1 MPADIPAGHRKAWFF
16 MNTCRRINSE
26 WLFFK
31 QPLSDTNAPT
41 ELSSELSSELPSGRS
56 SKLPS
61 PDDAR
66 FQPVNLPHDWLISN
80 SSDHYENS
88 ESWYQKTL
96 SSDVLD
102 FDTSSNEDNN
112 DWLLYFEGVYM
123 DCTIFVNGM
132 QAGEWKYGYSS
143 FEVRL
148 TPFLKAGDNTIL
160 VHVRYQSPNSRWYS
174 GAGIY
179 RSVWLKKVPAIHIAS
194 DGINAETHR
203 TADGKWTL
211 CMHTTLEKD
220 GMQQS
225 ASDFL
230 ASASLSLSFCVQT
243 IDGTIIHSGICENTP
258 VTLTDIK
265 PWDVSD
271 PNLYQIVCTLSENGT
286 AIQTETITTGFRT
299 TRFDPNEGFFLNDV
313 HMKLKGVCQH
323 HDLGA
328 LGAAVNRSAIKR
340 QLLILKSMGVNAVR
354 TTHNMPAVELLELAD
369 KMGILIVDE
378 AFDMWEMSKTPY
390 DYGRFFKEWSARDV
404 KSWICR
410 DRNHP
415 SVILWS
421 IGNEIYDTHANEHGQ
436 EITRYLKEQVLLHDP
451 YGHALPTIGSN
462 FMQGENARKCADIL
476 KIAGYNYAER
486 LYNKQHADHPDWVIY
501 GSETSSTV
509 QSRGIYHFPLAKPL
523 LTDDDGQCSSLG
535 NSTVNWG
542 AKNQQFCAVSDLHMP
557 FSLGQFLWSGFDY
570 IGEPTPYQSRNSFFG
585 QIDTAGFP
593 KDAYYFY
600 QSVWTDVNT
609 NPMIHILPYWDF
621 NPGQMIDVRVY
632 TNAPKAALYLNDTL
646 IGEKEL
652 AHTEEDNMM
661 ADWSLPYEK
670 GVLTAIAYDEAGN
683 EIARDTKHSFGDAA
697 SLRLRADRVTVP
709 ADGAELIFVTIDALD
724 ADGYV
729 VANANNRVH
738 VTVEG
743 EGLLSGLD
751 NGDSTDYEPYKGDC
765 RRLFSGKLLAII
777 APTLTAGAITIKAAS
792 DGLAPATLTLNTVAY
807 DSEMTQTDFAHS
819 NPNGKANTNIPSS
832 KDRCANDLHIMTITR
847 DPLADAVSQATDIPV
862 RSITLSCEDSS
873 ILTADKPCAVISAV
887 THPANATA
895 QPLEWKLTNAE
906 GVVVPYAVLEPIDDS
921 HMRIRAFADGS
932 FFVRCSVTNGRGCTA
947 LYSTL
952 EFKAEQI
959 GTMNLDPYTFTVG
972 SLYASA
978 EGEVANGNAHGAAT
992 GSEGTTSI
1000 TYGPFD
1006 FGTFGADTVTIPIF
1020 ETESRPIDL
1029 IFVAGKTDTQP
1040 GTVLC
1045 AGRYDKQMIWDQYQ
1059 EETFTLQKRLTGVTT
1074 FTIQVTDRKL
1084 HIGGLTFKRLEKAWT
1099 RLAASDI
1106 DRIYGDAF
1114 CRTDDAITGIGNNVT
1129 IEYTDMDFGDE
1140 TSVVIEITGRS
1151 PIAKNT
1157 IHVRTSNGAEEA
1169 LNIAEFTYSED
1180 YTTKRFPVTVLSG
1193 SQTVTL
1199 LFLPGS
1205 NFDLKSIHFVKKDK

>member
-1 MPADIPAGHRKAWFF
+1 MPAEIPTGHRKAWFF

-31 QPLSDTNAPT
+31 QPLSETATTLSPT
-41 ELSSELSSELPSGRS
+41 LPAQNDS
-56 SKLPS
+56 
-61 PDDAR
+61 R
-66 FQPVNLPHDWLISN
+66 FCPVNLPHDWLIAN
-80 SSDHYENS
+80 SADHYENS
-88 ESWYQKTL
+88 EGWYQKTI
-96 SSDVLD
+96 SSDILP
-102 FDTSSNEDNN
+102 FDASSDD

-148 TPFLKAGDNTIL
+148 TPFLKTGENTIL

-179 RSVWLKKVPAIHIAS
+179 RSVWLKKVPAVHIAS
-194 DGINAETHR
+194 DGIAAETHLIENGR
-203 TADGKWTL
+203 WSL
-211 CMHTTLEKD
+211 CMHTTLEKE
-220 GMQQS
+220 GIQQS
-225 ASDFL
+225 AKDFF
-230 ASASLSLSFCVQT
+230 ASENDNPNTSLSLSFCVQT
-243 IDGTIIHSGICENTP
+243 LDGTVILSEIPEDTP
-258 VTLTDIK
+258 VTLTNIK
-265 PWDVSD
+265 PWDINE
-271 PNLYQIVCTLSENGT
+271 PNLYKIVCTLSENGT

-299 TRFDPNEGFFLNDV
+299 TRFDTNEGFFLNDV
-313 HMKLKGVCQH
+313 HIKLKGVCQH

-328 LGAAVNRSAIKR
+328 LGSAVNRSAIKR
-340 QLLILKSMGVNAVR
+340 QLTILKSMGVNAVR

-369 KMGILIVDE
+369 EMGILIVDE
-378 AFDMWEMSKTPY
+378 AFDMWEMSKTTY
-390 DYGRFFKEWSARDV
+390 DYARFFKEWSSRDV

-415 SVILWS
+415 CVILWS

-600 QSVWTDVNT
+600 QSVWTDAKT

-632 TNAPKAALYLNDTL
+632 TNAPKVALFLNGTL
-646 IGEKEL
+646 IGEKTL
-652 AHTEEDNMM
+652 AHTEEDNMI
-661 ADWSLPYEK
+661 ADWQLPFEAGTLK
-670 GVLTAIAYDEAGN
+670 AIAYDENGV
-683 EIARDTKHSFGDAA
+683 EIARDEASSFGDAA
-697 SLRLRADRVTVP
+697 SLHLTANRSQVT
-709 ADGAELIFVTIDALD
+709 ADGSELIFVTIDALD
-724 ADGYV
+724 TDGHA

-738 VTVEG
+738 VTVTG
-743 EGLLSGLD
+743 EGMLAGLD
-751 NGDSTDYEPYKGDC
+751 NGDSTDCEPYKGDC

-777 APTLTAGAITIKAAS
+777 APSLTAGTITITASS
-792 DGLAPATLTLNTVAY
+792 DGLTSASLTVNTTSY
-807 DSEMTQTDFAHS
+807 SE
-819 NPNGKANTNIPSS
+819 SS
-832 KDRCANDLHIMTITR
+832 DEKDPCAEDLHLMTITR
-847 DPLADAVSQATDIPV
+847 DPLADSISSQSDIPV
-862 RSITLSCEDSS
+862 RKITLSCETFTH
-873 ILTADKPCAVISAV
+873 LTADAPSAVIYASV
-887 THPANATA
+887 SPANATT
-895 QPLEWKLTNAE
+895 QTLDWKVTNAE
-906 GVVVPYAVLEPIDDS
+906 GVTVPYAILEPIDNT
-921 HMRIRAFADGS
+921 HVRIHALSDGS
-932 FFVRCSVTNGRGCTA
+932 FFVRCSVTNGRGHTT

-952 EFKAEQI
+952 AFTATEI
-959 GTMNLDPYTFTVG
+959 GTMNLNPYTFTVG
-972 SLYASA
+972 SLYSDS
-978 EGEVANGNAHGAAT
+978 EGEIANGNAHGAAT

-1006 FGTFGADTVTIPIF
+1006 FGTFGSDTVTIPIF
-1020 ETESRPIDL
+1020 ETESRPVDL
-1029 IFVAGKTDTQP
+1029 TFIEGKTKTQS

-1045 AGRYDKQMIWDQYQ
+1045 RGHYDKKMIWDTYQ
-1059 EETFTLQKRLTGVTT
+1059 EETFKLPKRLTGVTT
-1074 FTIQVTDRKL
+1074 FTIQVTNRKL
-1084 HIGGLTFKRLEKAWT
+1084 HIGGLSFKKLEKAWSPLSVT
-1099 RLAASDI
+1099 DI

-1114 CRTDDAITGIGNNVT
+1114 CKTDDAITGIGNNVT
-1129 IEYTDMDFGDE
+1129 IEYTDMDFGE
-1140 TSVVIEITGRS
+1140 RTCVVIEITGRS
-1151 PIAKNT
+1151 PIEKNT
-1157 IHVRTSNGAEEA
+1157 IHVRTSNGTNET
-1169 LNIAEFTYSED
+1169 LNIAEFPYSDD
-1180 YTTKRFPVTVLSG
+1180 YVTKRFPVNVLSG

-1205 NFDLKSIHFVKKDK
+1205 NFDLKGIRFVR

>member
-1 MPADIPAGHRKAWFF
+1 

-31 QPLSDTNAPT
+31 QPLSDTTTTLSPT
-41 ELSSELSSELPSGRS
+41 PPAQNDS
-56 SKLPS
+56 
-61 PDDAR
+61 R
-66 FQPVNLPHDWLISN
+66 FYPVNLPHDWLIAN
-80 SSDHYENS
+80 SADHYENS
-88 ESWYQKTL
+88 EGWYQKTI
-96 SSDVLD
+96 SSDILP
-102 FDTSSNEDNN
+102 FDASSDD

-148 TPFLKAGDNTIL
+148 TPFLKTGENTIL

-179 RSVWLKKVPAIHIAS
+179 RSVWLKKVPAVHIAS
-194 DGINAETHR
+194 DGIAAETHR
-203 TADGKWTL
+203 LENGNWSL
-211 CMHTTLEKD
+211 CMHTTLEKE
-220 GMQQS
+220 GIQQS
-225 ASDFL
+225 AKDFF
-230 ASASLSLSFCVQT
+230 ASENDNPNASLSLSFCVQT
-243 IDGTIIHSGICENTP
+243 LDGTVILSEIPKDTP
-258 VTLTDIK
+258 VTLTNIQ
-265 PWDVSD
+265 PWDINE
-271 PNLYQIVCTLSENGT
+271 PNLYKIVCTLSENST

-299 TRFDPNEGFFLNDV
+299 TRFDTNEGFFLNDV
-313 HMKLKGVCQH
+313 HIKLKGVCQH

-328 LGAAVNRSAIKR
+328 LGSAVNRSAIKR
-340 QLLILKSMGVNAVR
+340 QFLILKSMGVNAVR
-354 TTHNMPAVELLELAD
+354 TTHNIPAVELLELAD
-369 KMGILIVDE
+369 
-378 AFDMWEMSKTPY
+378 
-390 DYGRFFKEWSARDV
+390 
-404 KSWICR
+404 
-410 DRNHP
+410 
-415 SVILWS
+415 
-421 IGNEIYDTHANEHGQ
+421 DTHANEHSL

-600 QSVWTDVNT
+600 QSVWTDAKT

-632 TNAPKAALYLNDTL
+632 TNAPKAALFFNDTL
-646 IGEKEL
+646 IGEKKL
-652 AHTEEDNMM
+652 AHTQEDNII
-661 ADWSLPYEK
+661 ADWSLPYKK

-683 EIARDTKHSFGDAA
+683 EIARDTKHSFGDSS
-697 SLRLRADRVTVP
+697 SLRLSADRLEVP
-709 ADGAELIFVTIDALD
+709 ANGEELIFVTIDALD
-724 ADGYV
+724 ADGYPV
-729 VANANNRVH
+729 DNATNRVH

-743 EGLLSGLD
+743 EGLLAGLD

-777 APTLTAGAITIKAAS
+777 APTLNAGTITVTASS
-792 DGLAPATLTLNTVAY
+792 DGLKDAVLTLNTVACK
-807 DSEMTQTDFAHS
+807 
-819 NPNGKANTNIPSS
+819 N
-832 KDRCANDLHIMTITR
+832 RCSDDLHIMTITR
-847 DPLADAVSQATDIPV
+847 DPLADAVSHATDIPV
-862 RSITLSCEDSS
+862 RSITLSCEDPC
-873 ILTADKPCAVISAV
+873 ILTASKPSAVISAV
-887 THPANATA
+887 THPANAAA
-895 QPLEWKLTNAE
+895 QPLDWKVTNAE
-906 GVVVPYAVLEPIDDS
+906 GVVVPYATLEQIDDT
-921 HMRIRAFADGS
+921 HIRILAFADGN
-932 FFVRCSVTNGRGCTA
+932 FFVRCSVTNGRGCTV
-947 LYSTL
+947 LYSML

-959 GTMNLDPYTFTVG
+959 GTMNLDPYSFTVG
-972 SLYASA
+972 SLYTYA
-978 EGEVANGNAHGAAT
+978 EGEVANGNAHGTAT

-1006 FGTFGADTVTIPIF
+1006 FGTFGTDTVTIPIF
-1020 ETESRPIDL
+1020 ETESQPVDL
-1029 IFVAGKTDTQP
+1029 TFIEGKTKSKP
-1040 GTVLC
+1040 GTILC
-1045 AGRYDKQMIWDQYQ
+1045 TGRYDKKMIWDQYQ
-1059 EETFTLQKRLTGVTT
+1059 EETFRLPKRLKGVTT

-1084 HIGGLTFKRLEKAWT
+1084 HIGGLTFHRLEKAWT
-1099 RLAASDI
+1099 TFAASDI

-1114 CRTDDAITGIGNNVT
+1114 CRTDNAITGIGNNVT
-1129 IEYTDMDFGDE
+1129 IEYTDMDFGNE
-1140 TSVVIEITGRS
+1140 TSAVIEITGRS

-1157 IHVRTSNGAEEA
+1157 IHVRTSNGKEES

-1180 YTTKRFPVTVLSG
+1180 YTTKCFPVNVLSG

-1205 NFDLKSIHFVKKDK
+1205 NFDLKSIHFVKKNN

>member
-1 MPADIPAGHRKAWFF
+1 MPAEIPTGHRKAWFF

-31 QPLSDTNAPT
+31 QPLSDTT
-41 ELSSELSSELPSGRS
+41 TTLPAQNDS
-56 SKLPS
+56 
-61 PDDAR
+61 R
-66 FQPVNLPHDWLISN
+66 FCPVNLPHDWLIAN
-80 SSDHYENS
+80 SADHYENS
-88 ESWYQKTL
+88 EGWYQKTI
-96 SSDVLD
+96 SSDILP
-102 FDTSSNEDNN
+102 FDASSDD

-148 TPFLKAGDNTIL
+148 TPFLKTGENTIL

-179 RSVWLKKVPAIHIAS
+179 RSVWLKKVPAVHIAS
-194 DGINAETHR
+194 DGIAAETHLIEN
-203 TADGKWTL
+203 GKWSL
-211 CMHTTLEKD
+211 CMHTTLEKE
-220 GMQQS
+220 GIQQS
-225 ASDFL
+225 AKDFF
-230 ASASLSLSFCVQT
+230 ASENDNPNTSLSLSFCVQT
-243 IDGTIIHSGICENTP
+243 LDGTVILSEIPEDTP
-258 VTLTDIK
+258 VTLTNIK
-265 PWDVSD
+265 PWDISE
-271 PNLYQIVCTLSENGT
+271 PNLYKIVCTLSENGT

-299 TRFDPNEGFFLNDV
+299 TRFDTNEGFFLNDV
-313 HMKLKGVCQH
+313 HIKLKGVCQH

-328 LGAAVNRSAIKR
+328 LGSAVNRSAIKR
-340 QLLILKSMGVNAVR
+340 QLMILKSMGVNAVR

-369 KMGILIVDE
+369 EMGILIVDE
-378 AFDMWEMSKTPY
+378 AFDMWEMSKTTY
-390 DYGRFFKEWSARDV
+390 DYARFFKEWSSRDV

-415 SVILWS
+415 CVILWS

-600 QSVWTDVNT
+600 QSVWTDAKT

-632 TNAPKAALYLNDTL
+632 TNAPKAALFFNDTL
-646 IGEKEL
+646 IGEKKL
-652 AHTEEDNMM
+652 AHTQEDNII
-661 ADWSLPYEK
+661 ADWSLPYKK
-670 GVLTAIAYDEAGN
+670 GVLTAIAYDEVGN
-683 EIARDTKHSFGDAA
+683 EIARDTKHSFGDAS
-697 SLRLRADRVTVP
+697 SLRLSADRLEVP
-709 ADGAELIFVTIDALD
+709 ANGEELIFVTIDALD
-724 ADGYV
+724 ADGYPV
-729 VANANNRVH
+729 DNATNRVH
-738 VTVEG
+738 VTVDG
-743 EGLLSGLD
+743 EGLLAGLD

-777 APTLTAGAITIKAAS
+777 APTLNAGTITVTASS
-792 DGLAPATLTLNTVAY
+792 DGLKDAVLTLNTVAC
-807 DSEMTQTDFAHS
+807 Q
-819 NPNGKANTNIPSS
+819 N
-832 KDRCANDLHIMTITR
+832 RCSDDLHIMTITR
-847 DPLADAVSQATDIPV
+847 DPLADTVSHATDIPV
-862 RSITLSCEDSS
+862 RSITLSCEDSC
-873 ILTADKPCAVISAV
+873 ILTASKPSAVISAV
-887 THPANATA
+887 THPVNATA
-895 QPLEWKLTNAE
+895 QPLDWKVTNAE
-906 GVVVPYAVLEPIDDS
+906 GVVVPYAALEQIDDT
-921 HMRIRAFADGS
+921 HIRILAFADGS

-947 LYSTL
+947 LYSML

-959 GTMNLDPYTFTVG
+959 GTMNLDPYSFTVG
-972 SLYASA
+972 SLYTYA

-1006 FGTFGADTVTIPIF
+1006 FGTFGTDTVTIPIF
-1020 ETESRPIDL
+1020 ETESQPVDL
-1029 IFVAGKTDTQP
+1029 TFIEGKTKSKP
-1040 GTVLC
+1040 GTILC
-1045 AGRYDKQMIWDQYQ
+1045 TGRYDKKMIWDQYQ
-1059 EETFTLQKRLTGVTT
+1059 EETFTLSKRLKGVTT

-1084 HIGGLTFKRLEKAWT
+1084 HIGGLTFHKLEKAWVT
-1099 RLAASDI
+1099 LAASDI

-1140 TSVVIEITGRS
+1140 TSAVIEITGRS

-1157 IHVRTSNGAEEA
+1157 IHVRTSNGTEEA
-1169 LNIAEFTYSED
+1169 LNIAEFTYSEG
-1180 YTTKRFPVTVLSG
+1180 YTTKCFPVNVLSG
-1193 SQTVTL
+1193 YQTVTL

-1205 NFDLKSIHFVKKDK
+1205 NFDLKSIRFVKKDN

>member
-1 MPADIPAGHRKAWFF
+1 MPAEIPTGHRKAWFF

-31 QPLSDTNAPT
+31 QPLSDTT
-41 ELSSELSSELPSGRS
+41 TTLPAQNDS
-56 SKLPS
+56 
-61 PDDAR
+61 R
-66 FQPVNLPHDWLISN
+66 FYPVNLPHDWLIAN
-80 SSDHYENS
+80 SADHYENS
-88 ESWYQKTL
+88 EGWYQKTI
-96 SSDVLD
+96 SSDILP
-102 FDTSSNEDNN
+102 FDASSDD

-148 TPFLKAGDNTIL
+148 TPFLKTGENTIL

-179 RSVWLKKVPAIHIAS
+179 RSVWLKKVPAVHIAS
-194 DGINAETHR
+194 DGIAAETHLIEN
-203 TADGKWTL
+203 GKWSL
-211 CMHTTLEKD
+211 CMHTTLEKE
-220 GMQQS
+220 GIQLS
-225 ASDFL
+225 AKDFF
-230 ASASLSLSFCVQT
+230 ASENDNESTSLSLSFCVQT
-243 IDGTIIHSGICENTP
+243 LDGTVILSEIPEDTP
-258 VTLTDIK
+258 VTLTNIK
-265 PWDVSD
+265 PWDISE
-271 PNLYQIVCTLSENGT
+271 PNLYKIVCTLSENGT

-299 TRFDPNEGFFLNDV
+299 TRFDTNEGFFLNDV
-313 HMKLKGVCQH
+313 HIKLKGVCQH

-328 LGAAVNRSAIKR
+328 LGSAVNRSAIKR
-340 QLLILKSMGVNAVR
+340 QLTILKSMGVNAVR

-369 KMGILIVDE
+369 EMGILIVDE
-378 AFDMWEMSKTPY
+378 AFDMWEMSKTTY
-390 DYGRFFKEWSARDV
+390 DYARFFKEWSARDV

-415 SVILWS
+415 CVILWS

-486 LYNKQHADHPDWVIY
+486 LYNKQHSDHPDWVIY

-600 QSVWTDVNT
+600 QSVWTDAKT
-609 NPMIHILPYWDF
+609 NPMIHLLPYWDF

-632 TNAPKAALYLNDTL
+632 TNAPKVALFLNGTL
-646 IGEKEL
+646 IGEKTL
-652 AHTEEDNMM
+652 AHTEEDNMI
-661 ADWSLPYEK
+661 ADWQLPFEAGTLK
-670 GVLTAIAYDEAGN
+670 AIAYDENGV
-683 EIARDTKHSFGDAA
+683 EIARDEASSFGDAA
-697 SLRLRADRVTVP
+697 SLHLTANRSQVT
-709 ADGAELIFVTIDALD
+709 ADGSELIFVTIDALD
-724 ADGYV
+724 TDGHA

-738 VTVEG
+738 VTVTG
-743 EGLLSGLD
+743 EGMLAGLD
-751 NGDSTDYEPYKGDC
+751 NGDSTDCEPYKGDC

-777 APTLTAGAITIKAAS
+777 APSLTAGTITITASS
-792 DGLAPATLTLNTVAY
+792 DGLTSASLTVNTTSY
-807 DSEMTQTDFAHS
+807 SE
-819 NPNGKANTNIPSS
+819 SS
-832 KDRCANDLHIMTITR
+832 DEKDPCAEDLHLMTITR
-847 DPLADAVSQATDIPV
+847 DPLADSISSQSDIPV
-862 RSITLSCEDSS
+862 RKITLSCETFTH
-873 ILTADKPCAVISAV
+873 LTADAPSAVIYASV
-887 THPANATA
+887 SPANATT
-895 QPLEWKLTNAE
+895 QTLDWKVTNAE
-906 GVVVPYAVLEPIDDS
+906 GVTVPYAILEPIDNT
-921 HMRIRAFADGS
+921 HVRIHALSDGS
-932 FFVRCSVTNGRGCTA
+932 FFVRCSVTNGRGHTT

-952 EFKAEQI
+952 AFTATEI

-972 SLYASA
+972 SLYSDS
-978 EGEVANGNAHGAAT
+978 EGEIANGNAHGAAT

-1006 FGTFGADTVTIPIF
+1006 FGTFGSDTVTIPIF
-1020 ETESRPIDL
+1020 ETESRPVDL
-1029 IFVAGKTDTQP
+1029 TFIEGKTKTQS

-1045 AGRYDKQMIWDQYQ
+1045 RGHYDKKMIWDTYQ
-1059 EETFTLQKRLTGVTT
+1059 EETFKLPKRLTGVTT
-1074 FTIQVTDRKL
+1074 FTIQVTNRKL
-1084 HIGGLTFKRLEKAWT
+1084 HIGGLSFKKLEKAWSPLSVT
-1099 RLAASDI
+1099 DI

-1114 CRTDDAITGIGNNVT
+1114 CKTDDAITGIGNNVT
-1129 IEYTDMDFGDE
+1129 IEYTDMDFGE
-1140 TSVVIEITGRS
+1140 RTCVVIEITGRS
-1151 PIAKNT
+1151 PIEKNT
-1157 IHVRTSNGAEEA
+1157 IHVRTSNGTNET
-1169 LNIAEFTYSED
+1169 LNIAEFPYSDD
-1180 YTTKRFPVTVLSG
+1180 YVTKRFPVNVLSG

-1205 NFDLKSIHFVKKDK
+1205 NFDLKGIRFVR

>member
-1 MPADIPAGHRKAWFF
+1 MPAEIPTGHRKAWFF

-31 QPLSDTNAPT
+31 QPLSETATTLSPT
-41 ELSSELSSELPSGRS
+41 LPAQNDS
-56 SKLPS
+56 
-61 PDDAR
+61 R
-66 FQPVNLPHDWLISN
+66 FYPVNLPHDWLISN
-80 SSDHYENS
+80 SADHYENS
-88 ESWYQKTL
+88 EGWYQKTI
-96 SSDVLD
+96 SSDILP
-102 FDTSSNEDNN
+102 FDASSDD

-148 TPFLKAGDNTIL
+148 TPFLKTGENTIL

-179 RSVWLKKVPAIHIAS
+179 RSVWLKKVPAVHIAS
-194 DGINAETHR
+194 DGIAAETHLIENGR
-203 TADGKWTL
+203 WSL
-211 CMHTTLEKD
+211 CMHTTLEKE
-220 GMQQS
+220 GIQQS
-225 ASDFL
+225 AKDFF
-230 ASASLSLSFCVQT
+230 ASENDNPNTSLSLSFCVQT
-243 IDGTIIHSGICENTP
+243 LDGTVILSEIPEDTP
-258 VTLTDIK
+258 VTLTNIK
-265 PWDVSD
+265 PWDINE
-271 PNLYQIVCTLSENGT
+271 PNLYKIVCTLSENGT

-299 TRFDPNEGFFLNDV
+299 TRFDTNEGFFLNDV
-313 HMKLKGVCQH
+313 HIKLKGVCQH

-328 LGAAVNRSAIKR
+328 LGSAVNRSAIKR
-340 QLLILKSMGVNAVR
+340 QLTILKSMGVNAVR

-369 KMGILIVDE
+369 EMGILIVDE
-378 AFDMWEMSKTPY
+378 AFDMWEMSKTTY
-390 DYGRFFKEWSARDV
+390 DYARFFKEWSSRDV

-415 SVILWS
+415 CVILWS

-600 QSVWTDVNT
+600 QSVWTDAKT

-632 TNAPKAALYLNDTL
+632 TNAPKVALFLNGTL
-646 IGEKEL
+646 IGEKTL
-652 AHTEEDNMM
+652 AHTEEDNMI
-661 ADWSLPYEK
+661 ADWQLPFEAGTLK
-670 GVLTAIAYDEAGN
+670 AIAYDENGV
-683 EIARDTKHSFGDAA
+683 EIARDEASSFGDAA
-697 SLRLRADRVTVP
+697 SLHLTANRSQVT
-709 ADGAELIFVTIDALD
+709 ADGSELIFVTIDALD
-724 ADGYV
+724 TDGHA

-738 VTVEG
+738 VTVTG
-743 EGLLSGLD
+743 EGMLAGLD
-751 NGDSTDYEPYKGDC
+751 NGDSTDCEPYKGDC

-777 APTLTAGAITIKAAS
+777 APSLTAGTITITASS
-792 DGLAPATLTLNTVAY
+792 DGLTSASLTVNTTSY
-807 DSEMTQTDFAHS
+807 SE
-819 NPNGKANTNIPSS
+819 SS
-832 KDRCANDLHIMTITR
+832 DEKDPCAEDLHLMTITR
-847 DPLADAVSQATDIPV
+847 DPLADSISSQSDIPV
-862 RSITLSCEDSS
+862 RKITLSCETFTH
-873 ILTADKPCAVISAV
+873 LTADAPSAVIYASV
-887 THPANATA
+887 SPANATT
-895 QPLEWKLTNAE
+895 QTLDWKVTNAE
-906 GVVVPYAVLEPIDDS
+906 GVTVPYAILEPIDNT
-921 HMRIRAFADGS
+921 HVRIHALSDGS
-932 FFVRCSVTNGRGCTA
+932 FFVRCSVTNGRGHTT

-952 EFKAEQI
+952 AFTATEI
-959 GTMNLDPYTFTVG
+959 GTMNLNPYTFTVG
-972 SLYASA
+972 SLYSDS
-978 EGEVANGNAHGAAT
+978 EGEIANGNAHGAAT

-1006 FGTFGADTVTIPIF
+1006 FGTFGSDTVTIPIF
-1020 ETESRPIDL
+1020 ETESRPVDL
-1029 IFVAGKTDTQP
+1029 TFIEGKTKTQS

-1045 AGRYDKQMIWDQYQ
+1045 RGHYDKKMIWDTYQ
-1059 EETFTLQKRLTGVTT
+1059 EETFKLPKRLTGVTT
-1074 FTIQVTDRKL
+1074 FTIQVTNRKL
-1084 HIGGLTFKRLEKAWT
+1084 HIGGLSFKKLEKAWSPLSVT
-1099 RLAASDI
+1099 DI

-1114 CRTDDAITGIGNNVT
+1114 CKTDDAITGIGNNVT
-1129 IEYTDMDFGDE
+1129 IEYTDMDFGE
-1140 TSVVIEITGRS
+1140 RTCVVIEITGRS
-1151 PIAKNT
+1151 PIEKNT
-1157 IHVRTSNGAEEA
+1157 IHVRTSNGTNET
-1169 LNIAEFTYSED
+1169 LNIAEFPYSDD
-1180 YTTKRFPVTVLSG
+1180 YVTKRFPVNVLSG

-1205 NFDLKSIHFVKKDK
+1205 NFDLKGIRFVR

>member
-1 MPADIPAGHRKAWFF
+1 VPAEIPTGHRKAWFF

-31 QPLSDTNAPT
+31 QPLSDTT
-41 ELSSELSSELPSGRS
+41 TTLPAQNDS
-56 SKLPS
+56 
-61 PDDAR
+61 R
-66 FQPVNLPHDWLISN
+66 FYPVNLPHDWLIAN
-80 SSDHYENS
+80 SADHYENS
-88 ESWYQKTL
+88 EGWYQKTI
-96 SSDVLD
+96 SSDILP
-102 FDTSSNEDNN
+102 FDASSDD

-148 TPFLKAGDNTIL
+148 TPFLKTGENTIL

-179 RSVWLKKVPAIHIAS
+179 RSVWLKKVPVVHIAS
-194 DGINAETHR
+194 DGIAAETHLIEN
-203 TADGKWTL
+203 GKWSL
-211 CMHTTLEKD
+211 CMHTTLEKE
-220 GMQQS
+220 GIQQS
-225 ASDFL
+225 AKDFF
-230 ASASLSLSFCVQT
+230 ASENDNPNTSLSLSFCVQT
-243 IDGTIIHSGICENTP
+243 LDGTVILSEIPEDTP
-258 VTLTDIK
+258 VTLTNIK
-265 PWDVSD
+265 PWDISE
-271 PNLYQIVCTLSENGT
+271 PNLYKIVCTLSENGT

-299 TRFDPNEGFFLNDV
+299 TRFDTNEGFFLNDV
-313 HMKLKGVCQH
+313 HIKLKGVCQH

-328 LGAAVNRSAIKR
+328 LGSAVNRSAIKR
-340 QLLILKSMGVNAVR
+340 QLMILKSMGVNAVR

-369 KMGILIVDE
+369 EMGILIVDE
-378 AFDMWEMSKTPY
+378 AFDMWEMSKTTY
-390 DYGRFFKEWSARDV
+390 DYARFFKEWSARDV

-415 SVILWS
+415 CVILWS

-600 QSVWTDVNT
+600 QSVWTDAKT
-609 NPMIHILPYWDF
+609 NPMIHLLPYWDF

-632 TNAPKAALYLNDTL
+632 TNAPKAALFFNDTL
-646 IGEKEL
+646 IGEKKL
-652 AHTEEDNMM
+652 AHTQEDNII
-661 ADWSLPYEK
+661 ADWSLPYKK

-683 EIARDTKHSFGDAA
+683 EIARDTKHSFGDAS
-697 SLRLRADRVTVP
+697 SLRLSADRLEVP
-709 ADGAELIFVTIDALD
+709 ANGEELIFVTIDALD
-724 ADGYV
+724 ADGYPV
-729 VANANNRVH
+729 DNATNRVH
-738 VTVEG
+738 VTVDG
-743 EGLLSGLD
+743 EGLLAGLD

-777 APTLTAGAITIKAAS
+777 APTLNAGTITVTASS
-792 DGLAPATLTLNTVAY
+792 DGLKDAVLTLNTVAC
-807 DSEMTQTDFAHS
+807 Q
-819 NPNGKANTNIPSS
+819 N
-832 KDRCANDLHIMTITR
+832 RCSDDLHIMTITR
-847 DPLADAVSQATDIPV
+847 DPLADAVSHATDIPV
-862 RSITLSCEDSS
+862 RSITLSCEDSC
-873 ILTADKPCAVISAV
+873 ILTASKPSAVISAV
-887 THPANATA
+887 THPANAAA
-895 QPLEWKLTNAE
+895 QPLDWKVTNAE
-906 GVVVPYAVLEPIDDS
+906 GVVVPYAALEQIDDT
-921 HMRIRAFADGS
+921 HIRILAFADGS

-947 LYSTL
+947 LYSML

-959 GTMNLDPYTFTVG
+959 GTMNLDPYSFTVG
-972 SLYASA
+972 SLYTYA

-1006 FGTFGADTVTIPIF
+1006 FGTFGTDTVTIPIF
-1020 ETESRPIDL
+1020 ETESQPVDL
-1029 IFVAGKTDTQP
+1029 TFIEGKTKSKP
-1040 GTVLC
+1040 GTILC
-1045 AGRYDKQMIWDQYQ
+1045 TGRYDKKMIWDQYQ
-1059 EETFTLQKRLTGVTT
+1059 EETFKLPKRLKGVTT

-1084 HIGGLTFKRLEKAWT
+1084 HIGGLTFHKLEKAWT
-1099 RLAASDI
+1099 TLAASDI

-1114 CRTDDAITGIGNNVT
+1114 CRTDNAITGIGNNVT
-1129 IEYTDMDFGDE
+1129 IEYTDMDFGNE
-1140 TSVVIEITGRS
+1140 TSAVIEITGRS

-1157 IHVRTSNGAEEA
+1157 IHVRTSNGKEES

-1180 YTTKRFPVTVLSG
+1180 YTTKCFPVNVLSG

-1205 NFDLKSIHFVKKDK
+1205 NFDLKSIRFIKKNN

>member
-1 MPADIPAGHRKAWFF
+1 MPAEIPTGHRKAWFF

-31 QPLSDTNAPT
+31 QPLSDTT
-41 ELSSELSSELPSGRS
+41 TTLPAQNDS
-56 SKLPS
+56 
-61 PDDAR
+61 R
-66 FQPVNLPHDWLISN
+66 FYPVNLPHDWLIAN
-80 SSDHYENS
+80 SADHYENS
-88 ESWYQKTL
+88 EGWYQKTI
-96 SSDVLD
+96 SSDILP
-102 FDTSSNEDNN
+102 FDASSDD

-148 TPFLKAGDNTIL
+148 TPFLKTGENTIL

-179 RSVWLKKVPAIHIAS
+179 RSVWLKKVPAVHIAS
-194 DGINAETHR
+194 DGIAAETHR
-203 TADGKWTL
+203 LENGKWSL
-211 CMHTTLEKD
+211 CMHTTLEKE
-220 GMQQS
+220 GIQQS
-225 ASDFL
+225 AKDFF
-230 ASASLSLSFCVQT
+230 ASENDNKSTSLSLSFCIQT
-243 IDGTIIHSGICENTP
+243 LDGTVILSEIPEDTP
-258 VTLTDIK
+258 VTLTNIK
-265 PWDVSD
+265 PWDISE
-271 PNLYQIVCTLSENGT
+271 PNLYKIVCTLSENGT

-299 TRFDPNEGFFLNDV
+299 TRFDTNEGFFLNDV
-313 HMKLKGVCQH
+313 HIKLKGVCQH

-328 LGAAVNRSAIKR
+328 LGSAVNRSAIKR
-340 QLLILKSMGVNAVR
+340 QLTILKSMGVNAVR

-369 KMGILIVDE
+369 EMGILIVDE
-378 AFDMWEMSKTPY
+378 AFDMWEMSKTTY
-390 DYGRFFKEWSARDV
+390 DYARFFKEWSSRDV

-415 SVILWS
+415 CVILWS

-509 QSRGIYHFPLAKPL
+509 QGRGIYHFPLAKPL

-600 QSVWTDVNT
+600 QSVWTDAKT

-621 NPGQMIDVRVY
+621 NPDQMIDVRVY
-632 TNAPKAALYLNDTL
+632 TNAPKVALFLNGTL
-646 IGEKEL
+646 IGEKTL
-652 AHTEEDNMM
+652 AHTEEDNMI
-661 ADWSLPYEK
+661 ADWQLPFEAGTLK
-670 GVLTAIAYDEAGN
+670 AIAYDENGV
-683 EIARDTKHSFGDAA
+683 EIARDEASSFGDAA
-697 SLRLRADRVTVP
+697 SLHLTANRSQVT
-709 ADGAELIFVTIDALD
+709 ADGSELIFVTIDALD
-724 ADGYV
+724 TDGHA

-738 VTVEG
+738 VTVTG
-743 EGLLSGLD
+743 EGMLAGLD
-751 NGDSTDYEPYKGDC
+751 NGDSTDCEPYKGDC

-777 APTLTAGAITIKAAS
+777 APSLTAGTITITASS
-792 DGLAPATLTLNTVAY
+792 DGLTSASLTVNTTSY
-807 DSEMTQTDFAHS
+807 SE
-819 NPNGKANTNIPSS
+819 SS
-832 KDRCANDLHIMTITR
+832 DEKDPCAEDLHLMTITR
-847 DPLADAVSQATDIPV
+847 DPLADSISSQSDIPV
-862 RSITLSCEDSS
+862 RKITLSCETFTH
-873 ILTADKPCAVISAV
+873 LTADAPSAVIYASV
-887 THPANATA
+887 SPANATT
-895 QPLEWKLTNAE
+895 QTLDWKVTNAE
-906 GVVVPYAVLEPIDDS
+906 GVTVPYAILEPIDNT
-921 HMRIRAFADGS
+921 HVRIHALSDGS
-932 FFVRCSVTNGRGCTA
+932 FFVRCSVTNGRGHTT

-952 EFKAEQI
+952 AFTATEI
-959 GTMNLDPYTFTVG
+959 GTMNLNPYTFTVG
-972 SLYASA
+972 SLYSDS
-978 EGEVANGNAHGAAT
+978 EGEIANGNAHGAAT

-1006 FGTFGADTVTIPIF
+1006 FGTFGSDTVTIPIF
-1020 ETESRPIDL
+1020 ETESRPVDL
-1029 IFVAGKTDTQP
+1029 TFIEGKTKTQS

-1045 AGRYDKQMIWDQYQ
+1045 RGHYDKKMIWDTYQ
-1059 EETFTLQKRLTGVTT
+1059 EETFKLPKRLTGVTT
-1074 FTIQVTDRKL
+1074 FTIQVTNRKL
-1084 HIGGLTFKRLEKAWT
+1084 HIGGLSFKKLEKAWSPLSVT
-1099 RLAASDI
+1099 DI

-1114 CRTDDAITGIGNNVT
+1114 CKTDDAITGIGNNVT
-1129 IEYTDMDFGDE
+1129 IEYTDMDFGE
-1140 TSVVIEITGRS
+1140 RTCVVIEITGRS
-1151 PIAKNT
+1151 PIEKNT
-1157 IHVRTSNGAEEA
+1157 IHVRTSNGTNET
-1169 LNIAEFTYSED
+1169 LNIAEFPYSDD
-1180 YTTKRFPVTVLSG
+1180 YVTKRFPVNVLSG

-1205 NFDLKSIHFVKKDK
+1205 NFDLKGIRFVR

>member
-1 MPADIPAGHRKAWFF
+1 

-31 QPLSDTNAPT
+31 QPLSDTTTTLSPT
-41 ELSSELSSELPSGRS
+41 LPAQNDS
-56 SKLPS
+56 
-61 PDDAR
+61 R
-66 FQPVNLPHDWLISN
+66 FCPVNLPHDWLIAN
-80 SSDHYENS
+80 SADHYENS
-88 ESWYQKTL
+88 EGWYQKTI
-96 SSDVLD
+96 SSDILP
-102 FDTSSNEDNN
+102 FNASSDD

-148 TPFLKAGDNTIL
+148 TPFLKTGENTIL

-179 RSVWLKKVPAIHIAS
+179 RSVWLKKVSSVHIAS
-194 DGINAETHR
+194 DGITAETHR
-203 TADGKWTL
+203 LENGNWSL
-211 CMHTTLEKD
+211 CMHTTLEKE
-220 GMQQS
+220 GIQQS
-225 ASDFL
+225 AKDFF
-230 ASASLSLSFCVQT
+230 ASENDNPNASLSLSFCVQT
-243 IDGTIIHSGICENTP
+243 LDGTVILSEIPKDTP
-258 VTLTDIK
+258 VTLTNIK
-265 PWDVSD
+265 PWGINE
-271 PNLYQIVCTLSENGT
+271 PNLYKIVCTLSENGT

-299 TRFDPNEGFFLNDV
+299 TRFDTNEGFFLNDV
-313 HMKLKGVCQH
+313 HIKLKGVCQH

-328 LGAAVNRSAIKR
+328 LGSAVNRSAIKR
-340 QLLILKSMGVNAVR
+340 QLTILKSMGVNAVR

-369 KMGILIVDE
+369 EMGILIVDE
-378 AFDMWEMSKTPY
+378 AFDMWEMSKTIY
-390 DYGRFFKEWSARDV
+390 DYARFFKEWSARDV

-415 SVILWS
+415 CVILWS

-600 QSVWTDVNT
+600 QSVWTDAKT

-632 TNAPKAALYLNDTL
+632 TNAPKVALFLNDTL
-646 IGEKEL
+646 IGEKTL
-652 AHTEEDNMM
+652 AHTEEDNMI
-661 ADWSLPYEK
+661 ADWQLPFEAGTLK
-670 GVLTAIAYDEAGN
+670 AIAYDENGV
-683 EIARDTKHSFGDAA
+683 EIARDEASSFGDAA
-697 SLRLRADRVTVP
+697 SLHLTANRSQVT
-709 ADGAELIFVTIDALD
+709 ADGSELIFVTIDALD
-724 ADGYV
+724 TDGHA

-738 VTVEG
+738 VTVTG
-743 EGLLSGLD
+743 EGMLAGLD
-751 NGDSTDYEPYKGDC
+751 NGDSTDCEPYKGDC

-777 APTLTAGAITIKAAS
+777 APSLTAGTITITASS
-792 DGLAPATLTLNTVAY
+792 DGLTSASLTVNTTSY
-807 DSEMTQTDFAHS
+807 S
-819 NPNGKANTNIPSS
+819 KSS
-832 KDRCANDLHIMTITR
+832 DEKDPCAEDLHLMTITR
-847 DPLADAVSQATDIPV
+847 DPLADSISSQSDIPV
-862 RSITLSCEDSS
+862 RKITLSCETSTH
-873 ILTADKPCAVISAV
+873 LTADAPSAVIYASIS
-887 THPANATA
+887 PANATT
-895 QPLEWKLTNAE
+895 QTLDWKVTNAE
-906 GVVVPYAVLEPIDDS
+906 GVTVPYAILELIDNT
-921 HMRIRAFADGS
+921 HVRIHALSDGS
-932 FFVRCSVTNGRGCTA
+932 FFVRCSVTNGRGHTT

-952 EFKAEQI
+952 AFTATEI

-972 SLYASA
+972 SLYSDS
-978 EGEVANGNAHGAAT
+978 EGEIANGNAHGAAT

-1006 FGTFGADTVTIPIF
+1006 FGTFGSDTVTIPIF
-1020 ETESRPIDL
+1020 ETESRPVDL
-1029 IFVAGKTDTQP
+1029 TFIEGKTKTQS

-1045 AGRYDKQMIWDQYQ
+1045 RGHYDKKMIWDTYQ
-1059 EETFTLQKRLTGVTT
+1059 EETFKLPKRLTGVTT
-1074 FTIQVTDRKL
+1074 FTIQVTNRKL
-1084 HIGGLTFKRLEKAWT
+1084 HIGGLSFKKLEKAWSPLSVT
-1099 RLAASDI
+1099 DI

-1114 CRTDDAITGIGNNVT
+1114 CKTDDAITGIGNNVT
-1129 IEYTDMDFGDE
+1129 IEYTDMDFGE
-1140 TSVVIEITGRS
+1140 RTCVVIEITGRS
-1151 PIAKNT
+1151 PIEKNT
-1157 IHVRTSNGAEEA
+1157 IHVRTSNGTNET
-1169 LNIAEFTYSED
+1169 LNIAEFPYSDD
-1180 YTTKRFPVTVLSG
+1180 YVTKRFPVNVLSG

-1205 NFDLKSIHFVKKDK
+1205 NFDLKGIRFVR

>member
-1 MPADIPAGHRKAWFF
+1 MPAEIPTGHRKAWFF

-31 QPLSDTNAPT
+31 QPLSDTTTTLSPT
-41 ELSSELSSELPSGRS
+41 LPAQNDS
-56 SKLPS
+56 
-61 PDDAR
+61 R
-66 FQPVNLPHDWLISN
+66 FYPVNLPHDWLIAN
-80 SSDHYENS
+80 SADHYENS
-88 ESWYQKTL
+88 EGWYQKTI
-96 SSDVLD
+96 SSDILP
-102 FDTSSNEDNN
+102 FDASSDD

-132 QAGEWKYGYSS
+132 LAGEWKYGYSS

-148 TPFLKAGDNTIL
+148 TPFLKTGENTIL

-179 RSVWLKKVPAIHIAS
+179 RSVWLKKVSSVHIAS
-194 DGINAETHR
+194 DGITAETHR
-203 TADGKWTL
+203 LENGNWSL
-211 CMHTTLEKD
+211 CMHTTLEKE
-220 GMQQS
+220 GIQQS
-225 ASDFL
+225 AKDFF
-230 ASASLSLSFCVQT
+230 ASENDNPNASLSLSFCVQT
-243 IDGTIIHSGICENTP
+243 LDGTVILSEILEDTP
-258 VTLTDIK
+258 VTLTNIK
-265 PWDVSD
+265 PWGINE
-271 PNLYQIVCTLSENGT
+271 PNLYKIVCTLSENGT

-299 TRFDPNEGFFLNDV
+299 TRFDTNEGFFLNDV
-313 HMKLKGVCQH
+313 HIKLKGVCQH

-328 LGAAVNRSAIKR
+328 LGSAINRSAIKR
-340 QLLILKSMGVNAVR
+340 QLTILKSMGVNAVR

-369 KMGILIVDE
+369 EMGILIVDE
-378 AFDMWEMSKTPY
+378 AFDMWEMSKTIY
-390 DYGRFFKEWSARDV
+390 DYARIFKEWSARDV

-415 SVILWS
+415 CVILWS

-509 QSRGIYHFPLAKPL
+509 QSRGIYHFPLAKSL

-542 AKNQQFCAVSDLHMP
+542 AKNQQFCAISDLHMP

-600 QSVWTDVNT
+600 QSVWTDAKT

-632 TNAPKAALYLNDTL
+632 TNAPKVALFLNDTL
-646 IGEKEL
+646 IGEKTL
-652 AHTEEDNMM
+652 AHTEEDNMI
-661 ADWSLPYEK
+661 ADWQLPFEAGTLK
-670 GVLTAIAYDEAGN
+670 AIAYDENGV
-683 EIARDTKHSFGDAA
+683 EIARDEASSFGDAA
-697 SLRLRADRVTVP
+697 SLHLTANRSQVT
-709 ADGAELIFVTIDALD
+709 ADGSELIFVTIDALD
-724 ADGYV
+724 TDGHA

-738 VTVEG
+738 VTVTG
-743 EGLLSGLD
+743 EGMLAGLD
-751 NGDSTDYEPYKGDC
+751 NGDSTDCEPYKGDC

-777 APTLTAGAITIKAAS
+777 APSLTAGTITITASS
-792 DGLAPATLTLNTVAY
+792 DGLTSASLTVNTTSY
-807 DSEMTQTDFAHS
+807 SE
-819 NPNGKANTNIPSS
+819 SS
-832 KDRCANDLHIMTITR
+832 DEKDPCAEDLHLMTITR
-847 DPLADAVSQATDIPV
+847 DPLADSISSQSDIPV
-862 RSITLSCEDSS
+862 RKITLSCETSTH
-873 ILTADKPCAVISAV
+873 LTADAPSAVIYASIS
-887 THPANATA
+887 PANATT
-895 QPLEWKLTNAE
+895 QTLDWKVTNAE
-906 GVVVPYAVLEPIDDS
+906 GVTVPYAILELIDNT
-921 HMRIRAFADGS
+921 HVRIHALSDGS
-932 FFVRCSVTNGRGCTA
+932 FFVRCSVTNGRGHTT

-952 EFKAEQI
+952 AFTATEI

-972 SLYASA
+972 SLYSDS
-978 EGEVANGNAHGAAT
+978 EGEIANGNAHGAAT

-1006 FGTFGADTVTIPIF
+1006 FGTFGSDTVTIPIF
-1020 ETESRPIDL
+1020 ETESRPVDL
-1029 IFVAGKTDTQP
+1029 TFIEGKTKTQS

-1045 AGRYDKQMIWDQYQ
+1045 RGHYDKKMIWDTYQ
-1059 EETFTLQKRLTGVTT
+1059 EETFKLPKRLTGVTT
-1074 FTIQVTDRKL
+1074 FTIQVTNRKL
-1084 HIGGLTFKRLEKAWT
+1084 HIGGLSFKKLEKAWSPLSVT
-1099 RLAASDI
+1099 DI

-1114 CRTDDAITGIGNNVT
+1114 CKTDDAITGIGNNVT
-1129 IEYTDMDFGDE
+1129 IEYTDMDFGE
-1140 TSVVIEITGRS
+1140 RTCVVIEITGRS
-1151 PIAKNT
+1151 PIEKNT
-1157 IHVRTSNGAEEA
+1157 IHVRTSNGTNET
-1169 LNIAEFTYSED
+1169 LNIAEFPYSDD
-1180 YTTKRFPVTVLSG
+1180 YVTKRFPVNVLSG

-1205 NFDLKSIHFVKKDK
+1205 NFDLKGIRFVR

>member
-41 ELSSELSSELPSGRS
+41 ELSSELPSGRS

-102 FDTSSNEDNN
+102 FDTSSNADNN

-148 TPFLKAGDNTIL
+148 TPFLKTGDNTIL

-378 AFDMWEMSKTPY
+378 AFDMWEMRKTPY

-652 AHTEEDNMM
+652 AHTEEDNMI

-743 EGLLSGLD
+743 EGLLAGLD

-765 RRLFSGKLLAII
+765 RRLFSGKLLAMI
-777 APTLTAGAITIKAAS
+777 APTLTAGTITVTASS
-792 DGLAPATLTLNTVAY
+792 DGLASAVLTLNTVAY

-862 RSITLSCEDSS
+862 RSITLSCKDSLV
-873 ILTADKPCAVISAV
+873 LTADKPCAVISAV

-906 GVVVPYAVLEPIDDS
+906 GVVVPYAALEPIDNT
-921 HMRIRAFADGS
+921 HMRIRAFADGN
-932 FFVRCSVTNGRGCTA
+932 FFVRCSVTNGRGCTV

-952 EFKAEQI
+952 EFKADQI

-1006 FGTFGADTVTIPIF
+1006 FGTFGTDTVTIPIF
-1020 ETESRPIDL
+1020 ETENRPIDL
-1029 IFVAGKTDTQP
+1029 TFIEGRTDKQP

-1059 EETFTLQKRLTGVTT
+1059 EETFTLPKRLTGVTT

>member
-1 MPADIPAGHRKAWFF
+1 MPAEIPTGHRKAWFF

-31 QPLSDTNAPT
+31 QPLSETATTLSPT
-41 ELSSELSSELPSGRS
+41 LPAQNDS
-56 SKLPS
+56 
-61 PDDAR
+61 R
-66 FQPVNLPHDWLISN
+66 FHPVNLPHDWLIAN
-80 SSDHYENS
+80 SADHYENS
-88 ESWYQKTL
+88 EGWYQKTI
-96 SSDVLD
+96 SSDILP
-102 FDTSSNEDNN
+102 FDASSDD

-148 TPFLKAGDNTIL
+148 TPFLKTGENTIL

-179 RSVWLKKVPAIHIAS
+179 RSVWLKKVPAVHIAS
-194 DGINAETHR
+194 DGIAAETHR
-203 TADGKWTL
+203 LENGNWSL
-211 CMHTTLEKD
+211 CMHTTLEKE
-220 GMQQS
+220 GIQQS
-225 ASDFL
+225 AKDFF
-230 ASASLSLSFCVQT
+230 ASENDNPNASLSLSFCVQT
-243 IDGTIIHSGICENTP
+243 LDGTVILSEIPKDTP
-258 VTLTDIK
+258 VTLTNIQ
-265 PWDVSD
+265 PWDINE
-271 PNLYQIVCTLSENGT
+271 PNLYKIVCTLSENST

-299 TRFDPNEGFFLNDV
+299 TRFDTNEGFFLNDV
-313 HMKLKGVCQH
+313 HIKLKGVCQH

-328 LGAAVNRSAIKR
+328 LGSAVNRSAIKR
-340 QLLILKSMGVNAVR
+340 QLTILKSMGVNAVR

-369 KMGILIVDE
+369 EMGILIVDE
-378 AFDMWEMSKTPY
+378 AFDMWEMSKTTY
-390 DYGRFFKEWSARDV
+390 DYARFFKEWSARDV

-415 SVILWS
+415 CVILWS

-600 QSVWTDVNT
+600 QSVWTDAKT

-621 NPGQMIDVRVY
+621 NPGQIIDVRVY
-632 TNAPKAALYLNDTL
+632 TNAPKVALFLNDTL
-646 IGEKEL
+646 IGEKTL
-652 AHTEEDNMM
+652 AHTEEDNMI
-661 ADWSLPYEK
+661 ADWQLPFEAGTLK
-670 GVLTAIAYDEAGN
+670 AIAYDENGV
-683 EIARDTKHSFGDAA
+683 EIARDEASSFGDAA
-697 SLRLRADRVTVP
+697 SLHLTANRSQVT
-709 ADGAELIFVTIDALD
+709 ADGSELIFVTIDALD
-724 ADGYV
+724 TDGHA

-738 VTVEG
+738 VTVTG
-743 EGLLSGLD
+743 EGMLAGLD
-751 NGDSTDYEPYKGDC
+751 NGDSTDCEPYKGDC

-777 APTLTAGAITIKAAS
+777 APSLTAGTITITASS
-792 DGLAPATLTLNTVAY
+792 DGLTSASLTVNTTSY
-807 DSEMTQTDFAHS
+807 SE
-819 NPNGKANTNIPSS
+819 SS
-832 KDRCANDLHIMTITR
+832 DEKDPCAEDLHLMTITR
-847 DPLADAVSQATDIPV
+847 DPLADSISSQSDIPV
-862 RSITLSCEDSS
+862 RKITLSCETSTH
-873 ILTADKPCAVISAV
+873 LTADAPSAVIYASIS
-887 THPANATA
+887 PANATT
-895 QPLEWKLTNAE
+895 QTLDWKVTNAE
-906 GVVVPYAVLEPIDDS
+906 GVTVPYAILELIDNT
-921 HMRIRAFADGS
+921 HVRIHALSDGS
-932 FFVRCSVTNGRGCTA
+932 FFVRCSVTNGRGHTT

-952 EFKAEQI
+952 AFTATEI

-972 SLYASA
+972 SLYSDS
-978 EGEVANGNAHGAAT
+978 EGEIANGNAHGAAT

-1006 FGTFGADTVTIPIF
+1006 FGTFGSDTVTIPIF
-1020 ETESRPIDL
+1020 ETESRPVDL
-1029 IFVAGKTDTQP
+1029 TFIEGKTKTQS

-1045 AGRYDKQMIWDQYQ
+1045 RGHYDKKMIWDTYQ
-1059 EETFTLQKRLTGVTT
+1059 EETFKLPKRLTGVTT
-1074 FTIQVTDRKL
+1074 FTIQVTNRKL
-1084 HIGGLTFKRLEKAWT
+1084 HIGGLSFKKLEKAWSPLSVT
-1099 RLAASDI
+1099 DI

-1114 CRTDDAITGIGNNVT
+1114 CKTDDAITGIGNNVT
-1129 IEYTDMDFGDE
+1129 IEYTDMDFGE
-1140 TSVVIEITGRS
+1140 RTCVVIEITGRS
-1151 PIAKNT
+1151 PIEKNT
-1157 IHVRTSNGAEEA
+1157 IHVRTSNGTNET
-1169 LNIAEFTYSED
+1169 LNIAEFPYSDD
-1180 YTTKRFPVTVLSG
+1180 YVTKRFPVNVLSG

-1205 NFDLKSIHFVKKDK
+1205 NFDLKGIRFVR

>member
-1 MPADIPAGHRKAWFF
+1 MPAEIPTGHRKAWFF

-31 QPLSDTNAPT
+31 QPLSDTT
-41 ELSSELSSELPSGRS
+41 TTLPAQNDS
-56 SKLPS
+56 
-61 PDDAR
+61 R
-66 FQPVNLPHDWLISN
+66 FYPVNLPHDWLIAN
-80 SSDHYENS
+80 SADHYENS
-88 ESWYQKTL
+88 EGWYQKTI
-96 SSDVLD
+96 SSDILP
-102 FDTSSNEDNN
+102 FDASSDD

-148 TPFLKAGDNTIL
+148 TPFLKTGENTIL

-179 RSVWLKKVPAIHIAS
+179 RSVWLKKVPAVHIAS
-194 DGINAETHR
+194 DGIAAETHLIEN
-203 TADGKWTL
+203 GKWSL

-220 GMQQS
+220 GVQQS
-225 ASDFL
+225 AKDFF
-230 ASASLSLSFCVQT
+230 ASENDNKSTSLSLSFCVQT
-243 IDGTIIHSGICENTP
+243 LDGTVILSEIPEDTP
-258 VTLTDIK
+258 VTLTNIK
-265 PWDVSD
+265 PWDINE
-271 PNLYQIVCTLSENGT
+271 PNLYKIVCTLSENGT

-299 TRFDPNEGFFLNDV
+299 TRFDTNEGFFLNDV
-313 HMKLKGVCQH
+313 HIKLKGVCQH

-328 LGAAVNRSAIKR
+328 LGSAVNRSAIKR
-340 QLLILKSMGVNAVR
+340 QLTILKSMGVNAVR

-369 KMGILIVDE
+369 EMGILIVDE
-378 AFDMWEMSKTPY
+378 AFDMWEMSKTTY
-390 DYGRFFKEWSARDV
+390 DYARFFKEWSARDV

-415 SVILWS
+415 CVILWS

-600 QSVWTDVNT
+600 QSVWTDAKT

-632 TNAPKAALYLNDTL
+632 TNAPKAALFFNDTL
-646 IGEKEL
+646 IGEKKL
-652 AHTEEDNMM
+652 AHTQEDNII
-661 ADWSLPYEK
+661 ADWSLPYKK

-683 EIARDTKHSFGDAA
+683 EIARDTKHSFGDAS
-697 SLRLRADRVTVP
+697 SLRLSADRLEVP
-709 ADGAELIFVTIDALD
+709 ANGEELIFVTIDALD
-724 ADGYV
+724 ADGYPV
-729 VANANNRVH
+729 DNATNRVH

-743 EGLLSGLD
+743 EGLLAGLD

-777 APTLTAGAITIKAAS
+777 APTLNAGTITITASS
-792 DGLAPATLTLNTVAY
+792 DGLKDAVLTLNTVACK
-807 DSEMTQTDFAHS
+807 
-819 NPNGKANTNIPSS
+819 N
-832 KDRCANDLHIMTITR
+832 RCSDDLHIMTITR
-847 DPLADAVSQATDIPV
+847 DPLADAVSHATDIPV
-862 RSITLSCEDSS
+862 RSITLSCEDSC
-873 ILTADKPCAVISAV
+873 ILTASKPSAVISAV

-895 QPLEWKLTNAE
+895 QPLDWKVTNAE
-906 GVVVPYAVLEPIDDS
+906 GVVVPYATLEQIDDT
-921 HMRIRAFADGS
+921 HIRILAFADGS

-947 LYSTL
+947 LYSML

-959 GTMNLDPYTFTVG
+959 GTMNLDPYSFTVG
-972 SLYASA
+972 SLYTYA

-1006 FGTFGADTVTIPIF
+1006 FGTFGTDTVTIPIF
-1020 ETESRPIDL
+1020 ETESQPVDL
-1029 IFVAGKTDTQP
+1029 TFIEGKTKSKP
-1040 GTVLC
+1040 GTILC
-1045 AGRYDKQMIWDQYQ
+1045 TGRYDKKMIWDQYQ
-1059 EETFTLQKRLTGVTT
+1059 EETFTLSKRLKGVTT

-1084 HIGGLTFKRLEKAWT
+1084 HIGGLTFHKLEKAWAT
-1099 RLAASDI
+1099 LAASDI

-1140 TSVVIEITGRS
+1140 TSAVIEITGRS

-1157 IHVRTSNGAEEA
+1157 IHVRTSNGTEEA

-1180 YTTKRFPVTVLSG
+1180 YTTKCFPVNVLSG

-1205 NFDLKSIHFVKKDK
+1205 NFDLKSIRFIKKDN

>member
-1 MPADIPAGHRKAWFF
+1 

-31 QPLSDTNAPT
+31 QPLSDTT
-41 ELSSELSSELPSGRS
+41 TLPAQNDS
-56 SKLPS
+56 
-61 PDDAR
+61 R
-66 FQPVNLPHDWLISN
+66 FYPVNLPHDWLIAN
-80 SSDHYENS
+80 SADHYENS
-88 ESWYQKTL
+88 EGWYQKTI
-96 SSDVLD
+96 SSDILP
-102 FDTSSNEDNN
+102 FDASSDD

-123 DCTIFVNGM
+123 DCTIFVNGI

-148 TPFLKAGDNTIL
+148 TPFLKTGENTIL

-179 RSVWLKKVPAIHIAS
+179 RSVWLKKVPAVHIAS
-194 DGINAETHR
+194 DGIAAETHLIEN
-203 TADGKWTL
+203 GKWSL
-211 CMHTTLEKD
+211 CMHTTLEKE
-220 GMQQS
+220 GIQQS
-225 ASDFL
+225 AKDFF
-230 ASASLSLSFCVQT
+230 ASENDNKSTYLSLSFCVQT
-243 IDGTIIHSGICENTP
+243 LDGTVILSEIPEDTP
-258 VTLTDIK
+258 VTLTNIK
-265 PWDVSD
+265 PWDIGE
-271 PNLYQIVCTLSENGT
+271 PNLYKIVCTLSENGT

-299 TRFDPNEGFFLNDV
+299 TRFDTNEGFFLNDV
-313 HMKLKGVCQH
+313 HIKLKGVCQH

-328 LGAAVNRSAIKR
+328 LGSAVNRSAIKR
-340 QLLILKSMGVNAVR
+340 QLTILKSMGVNAVR

-369 KMGILIVDE
+369 EMGILIVDE
-378 AFDMWEMSKTPY
+378 AFDMWEMSKTTY
-390 DYGRFFKEWSARDV
+390 DYARFFKEWSARDV

-415 SVILWS
+415 CVILWS

-600 QSVWTDVNT
+600 QSVWTDAKT
-609 NPMIHILPYWDF
+609 NPIIHILPYWDF

-632 TNAPKAALYLNDTL
+632 TNAPKVALFLNGTL
-646 IGEKEL
+646 IGEKTL
-652 AHTEEDNMM
+652 AHTEEDNMI
-661 ADWSLPYEK
+661 ADWQLPFEAGTLK
-670 GVLTAIAYDEAGN
+670 AIAYDENGV
-683 EIARDTKHSFGDAA
+683 EIARDEASSFGDAA
-697 SLRLRADRVTVP
+697 SLHLTANRSQVT
-709 ADGAELIFVTIDALD
+709 ADGSELIFVTIDALD
-724 ADGYV
+724 TDGHA

-738 VTVEG
+738 VTVTG
-743 EGLLSGLD
+743 EGMLAGLD
-751 NGDSTDYEPYKGDC
+751 NGDSTDCEPYKGDC

-777 APTLTAGAITIKAAS
+777 APSLTAGTITITASS
-792 DGLAPATLTLNTVAY
+792 DGLTSASLTVNTTSY
-807 DSEMTQTDFAHS
+807 SE
-819 NPNGKANTNIPSS
+819 SS
-832 KDRCANDLHIMTITR
+832 DEKDPCAEDLHLMTITR
-847 DPLADAVSQATDIPV
+847 DPLADSISSQSDIPV
-862 RSITLSCEDSS
+862 RKITLSCETFTH
-873 ILTADKPCAVISAV
+873 LTADAPSAVIYASV
-887 THPANATA
+887 SPANATT
-895 QPLEWKLTNAE
+895 QTLDWKVTNAE
-906 GVVVPYAVLEPIDDS
+906 GVTVPYAILEPIDNT
-921 HMRIRAFADGS
+921 HVRIHTLSDGS
-932 FFVRCSVTNGRGCTA
+932 FFVRCSVTNGRGHTT

-952 EFKAEQI
+952 AFTATEI

-972 SLYASA
+972 SLYSDS
-978 EGEVANGNAHGAAT
+978 EGEIANGNAHGAAT

-1006 FGTFGADTVTIPIF
+1006 FGTFGSDTVTIPIF
-1020 ETESRPIDL
+1020 ETESRPVDL
-1029 IFVAGKTDTQP
+1029 TFIEGKTKTQS

-1045 AGRYDKQMIWDQYQ
+1045 RGHYDKKMIWDTYQ
-1059 EETFTLQKRLTGVTT
+1059 EETFKLPKRLTGVTT
-1074 FTIQVTDRKL
+1074 FTIQVTNRKL
-1084 HIGGLTFKRLEKAWT
+1084 HIGGLSFKKLEKAWSPLSVT
-1099 RLAASDI
+1099 DI

-1114 CRTDDAITGIGNNVT
+1114 CKTDNAITGIGNNVT
-1129 IEYTDMDFGDE
+1129 IEYTDMDFGE
-1140 TSVVIEITGRS
+1140 KTCVVIEITGRS
-1151 PIAKNT
+1151 PIEKNT
-1157 IHVRTSNGAEEA
+1157 IHVRTSNGINET
-1169 LNIAEFTYSED
+1169 LNIAEFPYSDD
-1180 YTTKRFPVTVLSG
+1180 YATKRFPVNVLSG

-1205 NFDLKSIHFVKKDK
+1205 NFDLKGIRFVR

>member
-1 MPADIPAGHRKAWFF
+1 MPAEIPTGHRKAWFF

-31 QPLSDTNAPT
+31 QPLSDTT
-41 ELSSELSSELPSGRS
+41 TTLPAQNDS
-56 SKLPS
+56 
-61 PDDAR
+61 R
-66 FQPVNLPHDWLISN
+66 FYPVNLPHDWLIAN
-80 SSDHYENS
+80 SADHYENS
-88 ESWYQKTL
+88 EGWYQKTI
-96 SSDVLD
+96 SSDILP
-102 FDTSSNEDNN
+102 FDASSDD

-148 TPFLKAGDNTIL
+148 TPFLKTGENTIL

-179 RSVWLKKVPAIHIAS
+179 RSVWLKKVPAVHIAS
-194 DGINAETHR
+194 DGIAAETHLIEN
-203 TADGKWTL
+203 GKWSL

-220 GMQQS
+220 GVQQS
-225 ASDFL
+225 AKDFF
-230 ASASLSLSFCVQT
+230 ASENDNPNASLSLSFCVQT
-243 IDGTIIHSGICENTP
+243 LDGTVILSEIPEDTP
-258 VTLTDIK
+258 VTLTNIK
-265 PWDVSD
+265 PWDINE
-271 PNLYQIVCTLSENGT
+271 PNLYKIVCTLSENGT

-299 TRFDPNEGFFLNDV
+299 TRFDTNEGFFLNDV
-313 HMKLKGVCQH
+313 HIKLKGVCQH

-328 LGAAVNRSAIKR
+328 LGSAVNRSAIKR
-340 QLLILKSMGVNAVR
+340 QLTILKSMGVNAVR

-369 KMGILIVDE
+369 EMGILIVDE
-378 AFDMWEMSKTPY
+378 AFDMWEMSKTTY
-390 DYGRFFKEWSARDV
+390 DYARFFKEWSARDV

-415 SVILWS
+415 CVILWS

-600 QSVWTDVNT
+600 QSVWTDAKT

-632 TNAPKAALYLNDTL
+632 TNAPKAALFFNDTL
-646 IGEKEL
+646 IGEKKL
-652 AHTEEDNMM
+652 AHTQEDNII
-661 ADWSLPYEK
+661 ADWSLPYKK

-683 EIARDTKHSFGDAA
+683 EIARDTKHSFGDAS
-697 SLRLRADRVTVP
+697 SLRLSADRLEVP
-709 ADGAELIFVTIDALD
+709 ANGEELIFVTIDALD
-724 ADGYV
+724 ADGYPV
-729 VANANNRVH
+729 DNATNRVH

-743 EGLLSGLD
+743 EGLLAGLD

-777 APTLTAGAITIKAAS
+777 APTLNAGTITVTASS
-792 DGLAPATLTLNTVAY
+792 DGLKDAVLTLNTVACK
-807 DSEMTQTDFAHS
+807 
-819 NPNGKANTNIPSS
+819 N
-832 KDRCANDLHIMTITR
+832 RCSDDLHIMTITR
-847 DPLADAVSQATDIPV
+847 DPLADTVSHATDIPV
-862 RSITLSCEDSS
+862 RSITLSCEDSC
-873 ILTADKPCAVISAV
+873 ILTASKPSAVISAV

-895 QPLEWKLTNAE
+895 QPLDWKVTNAE
-906 GVVVPYAVLEPIDDS
+906 GVVVPYAALEQIDDT
-921 HMRIRAFADGS
+921 HMRILAFADGS

-947 LYSTL
+947 LYSML

-959 GTMNLDPYTFTVG
+959 GTMNLDPYSFTVG
-972 SLYASA
+972 SLYTYA

-1006 FGTFGADTVTIPIF
+1006 FGTFGTDTVTIPIF
-1020 ETESRPIDL
+1020 ETESQPVDL
-1029 IFVAGKTDTQP
+1029 TFIEGKTKSKP
-1040 GTVLC
+1040 GTILC
-1045 AGRYDKQMIWDQYQ
+1045 TGRYDKKMIWDQYQ
-1059 EETFTLQKRLTGVTT
+1059 EETFKLPKRLKGVTT

-1084 HIGGLTFKRLEKAWT
+1084 HIGGLTFHKLEKAWT
-1099 RLAASDI
+1099 TLAASDI

-1114 CRTDDAITGIGNNVT
+1114 CRIDDAITGIGNNVT

-1140 TSVVIEITGRS
+1140 TSAVIEITGRS

-1157 IHVRTSNGAEEA
+1157 IHVRTSNGTEEA

-1180 YTTKRFPVTVLSG
+1180 YTTKCFPVNVLSG

-1205 NFDLKSIHFVKKDK
+1205 NFDLKSIRFIKKDN

>member
-1 MPADIPAGHRKAWFF
+1 

-31 QPLSDTNAPT
+31 QPLSDTT
-41 ELSSELSSELPSGRS
+41 TTLPAQNDS
-56 SKLPS
+56 
-61 PDDAR
+61 R
-66 FQPVNLPHDWLISN
+66 FYPVNLPHDWLIAN
-80 SSDHYENS
+80 SADHYENS
-88 ESWYQKTL
+88 EGWYQKTI
-96 SSDVLD
+96 SSDILP
-102 FDTSSNEDNN
+102 FDASSDD

-148 TPFLKAGDNTIL
+148 TPFLKTGENTIL

-179 RSVWLKKVPAIHIAS
+179 RSVWLKKVPAVHIAS
-194 DGINAETHR
+194 DGIAAETHR
-203 TADGKWTL
+203 LENGKWSL
-211 CMHTTLEKD
+211 CMHTTLEKE
-220 GMQQS
+220 GVQLS
-225 ASDFL
+225 ANDFF
-230 ASASLSLSFCVQT
+230 ASENDNKSTSLSLSFCVQT
-243 IDGTIIHSGICENTP
+243 LDGTVILSEIQEDTP
-258 VTLTDIK
+258 VTLTNIK
-265 PWDVSD
+265 PWDINK
-271 PNLYQIVCTLSENGT
+271 PNLYKIVCTLSENGT

-299 TRFDPNEGFFLNDV
+299 TRFDTNEGFFLNDV
-313 HMKLKGVCQH
+313 HIKLKGVCQH

-328 LGAAVNRSAIKR
+328 LGSAVNRSAIKR
-340 QLLILKSMGVNAVR
+340 QLTILKSMGVNAVR

-369 KMGILIVDE
+369 EMGILIVDE
-378 AFDMWEMSKTPY
+378 AFDMWEMSKTTY
-390 DYGRFFKEWSARDV
+390 DYARFFKEWSSRDV

-415 SVILWS
+415 CVILWS

-486 LYNKQHADHPDWVIY
+486 LYNKQHSDHPDWVIY

-600 QSVWTDVNT
+600 QSVWTDAKT

-621 NPGQMIDVRVY
+621 NPDQMIDVRVY
-632 TNAPKAALYLNDTL
+632 TNAPKVALFLNGTL
-646 IGEKEL
+646 IGEKTL
-652 AHTEEDNMM
+652 AHTEEDNMI
-661 ADWSLPYEK
+661 ADWQLPFEAGTLK
-670 GVLTAIAYDEAGN
+670 AIAYDENGV
-683 EIARDTKHSFGDAA
+683 EIARDEASSFGDAA
-697 SLRLRADRVTVP
+697 FLHLTANRSQVT
-709 ADGAELIFVTIDALD
+709 ADGSELIFVTIDALD
-724 ADGYV
+724 TDGHA

-738 VTVEG
+738 VTVTG
-743 EGLLSGLD
+743 EGMLAGLD
-751 NGDSTDYEPYKGDC
+751 NGDSTDCEPYKGDC

-777 APTLTAGAITIKAAS
+777 APSLTAGTITITASS
-792 DGLAPATLTLNTVAY
+792 DGLTSASLTVNTTSY
-807 DSEMTQTDFAHS
+807 SE
-819 NPNGKANTNIPSS
+819 SS
-832 KDRCANDLHIMTITR
+832 DEKDPCAEDLHLMTITR
-847 DPLADAVSQATDIPV
+847 DPLADSISSQSDIPV
-862 RSITLSCEDSS
+862 RKITLSCETFTH
-873 ILTADKPCAVISAV
+873 LTADAPSAVIYASV
-887 THPANATA
+887 SPANATT
-895 QPLEWKLTNAE
+895 QTLDWKVTNAE
-906 GVVVPYAVLEPIDDS
+906 GVTVPYAILEPIDNT
-921 HMRIRAFADGS
+921 HVRIHALSDGS
-932 FFVRCSVTNGRGCTA
+932 FFVRCSVTNGRGHTT

-952 EFKAEQI
+952 AFTATEI
-959 GTMNLDPYTFTVG
+959 GTMNLNPYTFTVG
-972 SLYASA
+972 SLYSDS
-978 EGEVANGNAHGAAT
+978 EGEIANGNAHGAAT

-1006 FGTFGADTVTIPIF
+1006 FGTFGSDTVTIPIF
-1020 ETESRPIDL
+1020 ETESRPVDL
-1029 IFVAGKTDTQP
+1029 TFIEGKTKTQS

-1045 AGRYDKQMIWDQYQ
+1045 RGHYDKKMIWDTYQ
-1059 EETFTLQKRLTGVTT
+1059 EETFKLPKRLTGVTT
-1074 FTIQVTDRKL
+1074 FTIQVTNRKL
-1084 HIGGLTFKRLEKAWT
+1084 HIGGLSFKKLEKAWSPLSVT
-1099 RLAASDI
+1099 DI

-1114 CRTDDAITGIGNNVT
+1114 CKTDDAITGIGNNVT
-1129 IEYTDMDFGDE
+1129 IEYTDMDFGE
-1140 TSVVIEITGRS
+1140 RTCVVIEITGRS
-1151 PIAKNT
+1151 PIEKNT
-1157 IHVRTSNGAEEA
+1157 IHVRTSNGTNET
-1169 LNIAEFTYSED
+1169 LNIAEFPYSDD
-1180 YTTKRFPVTVLSG
+1180 YVTKRFPVNVLSG

-1205 NFDLKSIHFVKKDK
+1205 NFDLKGIRFVR

>member
-1 MPADIPAGHRKAWFF
+1 

-31 QPLSDTNAPT
+31 QPLSDTT
-41 ELSSELSSELPSGRS
+41 TTLPAQNDS
-56 SKLPS
+56 
-61 PDDAR
+61 R
-66 FQPVNLPHDWLISN
+66 FYPVNLPHDWLIAN
-80 SSDHYENS
+80 SADHYENS
-88 ESWYQKTL
+88 EGWYQKTI
-96 SSDVLD
+96 SSDILP
-102 FDTSSNEDNN
+102 FDASSDD

-148 TPFLKAGDNTIL
+148 TPFLKTGENTIL

-179 RSVWLKKVPAIHIAS
+179 RSVWLKKVPAVHIAS
-194 DGINAETHR
+194 DGIAAETHLIEN
-203 TADGKWTL
+203 GKWSL

-220 GMQQS
+220 GVQQS
-225 ASDFL
+225 AKDFF
-230 ASASLSLSFCVQT
+230 ASENDNKSTSLSLSFCVQT
-243 IDGTIIHSGICENTP
+243 LDGTVILSEIPEDTP
-258 VTLTDIK
+258 VTLTNIK
-265 PWDVSD
+265 PWDISE
-271 PNLYQIVCTLSENGT
+271 PNLYKIVCTLSENGT

-299 TRFDPNEGFFLNDV
+299 TRFDTNEGFFLNDV
-313 HMKLKGVCQH
+313 HIKLKGVCQH

-328 LGAAVNRSAIKR
+328 LGSAVNRSAIKR
-340 QLLILKSMGVNAVR
+340 QLTILKSMGVNAVR

-369 KMGILIVDE
+369 EMGILIVDE
-378 AFDMWEMSKTPY
+378 AFDMWEMSKTTY
-390 DYGRFFKEWSARDV
+390 DYARFFKEWSARDV

-415 SVILWS
+415 CVILWS

-501 GSETSSTV
+501 GSETTV

-600 QSVWTDVNT
+600 QSVWTDAKT

-632 TNAPKAALYLNDTL
+632 TNAPKAALFFNDTL
-646 IGEKEL
+646 IGEKKL
-652 AHTEEDNMM
+652 AHTQEDNII
-661 ADWSLPYEK
+661 ADWSLPYKK

-683 EIARDTKHSFGDAA
+683 EIARDTKHSFGDAS
-697 SLRLRADRVTVP
+697 SLRLSADRLEVP
-709 ADGAELIFVTIDALD
+709 ANGEELIFVTIDALD
-724 ADGYV
+724 ADGYPV
-729 VANANNRVH
+729 DNATNRVH
-738 VTVEG
+738 VTVDG
-743 EGLLSGLD
+743 EGLLAGLD

-777 APTLTAGAITIKAAS
+777 APTLNAGTITVTASS
-792 DGLAPATLTLNTVAY
+792 DGLKDAVLTLNTTACK
-807 DSEMTQTDFAHS
+807 
-819 NPNGKANTNIPSS
+819 N
-832 KDRCANDLHIMTITR
+832 RCSDDLHIMTITR
-847 DPLADAVSQATDIPV
+847 DPLADAVSNATDIPV
-862 RSITLSCEDSS
+862 RSITLSCEDSC
-873 ILTADKPCAVISAV
+873 ILTASKPSAVISAV
-887 THPANATA
+887 THPANAAA
-895 QPLEWKLTNAE
+895 QPLDWKVTNAE
-906 GVVVPYAVLEPIDDS
+906 GVVVPYAALEQIDDT
-921 HMRIRAFADGS
+921 HMRILAFADGS

-947 LYSTL
+947 LYSML

-959 GTMNLDPYTFTVG
+959 GTMNLDPYSFTVG
-972 SLYASA
+972 SLYTYA

-1006 FGTFGADTVTIPIF
+1006 FGTFGTDTVTIPIF
-1020 ETESRPIDL
+1020 ETESQPVDL
-1029 IFVAGKTDTQP
+1029 TFIEGKTKSKP
-1040 GTVLC
+1040 GTILC
-1045 AGRYDKQMIWDQYQ
+1045 TGRYDKKMIWDQYQ
-1059 EETFTLQKRLTGVTT
+1059 EETFKLPKRLKGVTT
-1074 FTIQVTDRKL
+1074 FTIQVTDLKL
-1084 HIGGLTFKRLEKAWT
+1084 HIGGLTFHKLEKAWT
-1099 RLAASDI
+1099 TLAASDI

-1114 CRTDDAITGIGNNVT
+1114 CRTDDAIIGIGNNVT
-1129 IEYTDMDFGDE
+1129 IEYTDMDFGNE
-1140 TSVVIEITGRS
+1140 TSAVIEITGRS

-1157 IHVRTSNGAEEA
+1157 IHVRTSNGKEES

-1180 YTTKRFPVTVLSG
+1180 YTTKCFPVNVLSG

-1205 NFDLKSIHFVKKDK
+1205 NFDLKSIRFIKKDN

>member
-1 MPADIPAGHRKAWFF
+1 MPAEIPTGHRKAWFF

-31 QPLSDTNAPT
+31 QPLSETATALSPT
-41 ELSSELSSELPSGRS
+41 LPAQNDS
-56 SKLPS
+56 
-61 PDDAR
+61 R
-66 FQPVNLPHDWLISN
+66 FYPVNLPHDWLIAN
-80 SSDHYENS
+80 SADHYENS
-88 ESWYQKTL
+88 EGWYQKTI
-96 SSDVLD
+96 SSDILP
-102 FDTSSNEDNN
+102 FDASSDD

-148 TPFLKAGDNTIL
+148 TPFLKTGENTIL

-179 RSVWLKKVPAIHIAS
+179 RSVWLKKVPAVHIAS
-194 DGINAETHR
+194 DGIAAETHR
-203 TADGKWTL
+203 LENGKWSL
-211 CMHTTLEKD
+211 CMHTTLEKE
-220 GMQQS
+220 GIQQS
-225 ASDFL
+225 AKDFF
-230 ASASLSLSFCVQT
+230 ASENDNKSTSLSLSFCIQT
-243 IDGTIIHSGICENTP
+243 LDGTVILSEIPEDTP
-258 VTLTDIK
+258 VTLTNIK
-265 PWDVSD
+265 PWDISE
-271 PNLYQIVCTLSENGT
+271 PNLYKIVCTLSENGT

-299 TRFDPNEGFFLNDV
+299 TRFDTNEGFFLNDV
-313 HMKLKGVCQH
+313 HIKLKGVCQH

-328 LGAAVNRSAIKR
+328 LGSAVNRSAIKR
-340 QLLILKSMGVNAVR
+340 QLTILKSMGVNAVR

-369 KMGILIVDE
+369 EMGILIVDE
-378 AFDMWEMSKTPY
+378 AFDMWEMSKTTY
-390 DYGRFFKEWSARDV
+390 DYARFFKEWSARDV

-415 SVILWS
+415 CVILWS

-600 QSVWTDVNT
+600 QSVWTDAKT

-632 TNAPKAALYLNDTL
+632 TNAPKAALFFNDTL
-646 IGEKEL
+646 IGEKKL
-652 AHTEEDNMM
+652 AHTQEDNII
-661 ADWSLPYEK
+661 ADWSLPYKK

-683 EIARDTKHSFGDAA
+683 EIARDTKHSFGDAS
-697 SLRLRADRVTVP
+697 SLRLSADRLEVP
-709 ADGAELIFVTIDALD
+709 ANGEELIFVTIDALD
-724 ADGYV
+724 ADGYPV
-729 VANANNRVH
+729 DNATNRVH

-743 EGLLSGLD
+743 EGLLAGLD

-777 APTLTAGAITIKAAS
+777 APTLNAGTITVTASS
-792 DGLAPATLTLNTVAY
+792 DGLKDAVLTLNTVAC
-807 DSEMTQTDFAHS
+807 Q
-819 NPNGKANTNIPSS
+819 N
-832 KDRCANDLHIMTITR
+832 RCSDDLHIMTITR
-847 DPLADAVSQATDIPV
+847 DPLADAVSHATDIPV
-862 RSITLSCEDSS
+862 RSITLSCEDSC
-873 ILTADKPCAVISAV
+873 ILTASKPSAVISAV

-895 QPLEWKLTNAE
+895 QPLDWKVTNAE
-906 GVVVPYAVLEPIDDS
+906 GVVVPYATLEQIDDT
-921 HMRIRAFADGS
+921 HIRILAFADGS

-947 LYSTL
+947 LYSML

-959 GTMNLDPYTFTVG
+959 GTMNLDPYSFTVG
-972 SLYASA
+972 SLYTYA

-1006 FGTFGADTVTIPIF
+1006 FGTFGTDTVTIPIF
-1020 ETESRPIDL
+1020 ETESQPVDL
-1029 IFVAGKTDTQP
+1029 TFIEGKTKSKP
-1040 GTVLC
+1040 GTILC
-1045 AGRYDKQMIWDQYQ
+1045 TGRYDKKMIWDQYQ
-1059 EETFTLQKRLTGVTT
+1059 EETFKLPKRLKGVTT

-1084 HIGGLTFKRLEKAWT
+1084 HIGGLTFHKLEKAWT
-1099 RLAASDI
+1099 TLAASDI

-1140 TSVVIEITGRS
+1140 TSAVIEITGRS

-1157 IHVRTSNGAEEA
+1157 IHVRTSNGTEEA

-1180 YTTKRFPVTVLSG
+1180 YTTKCFPVNVLSG

-1205 NFDLKSIHFVKKDK
+1205 NFDLKSIRFIKKDN

>member
-1 MPADIPAGHRKAWFF
+1 MPAEIPTGHRKAWFF

-31 QPLSDTNAPT
+31 QPLSETATALSPT
-41 ELSSELSSELPSGRS
+41 LPAQNDS
-56 SKLPS
+56 
-61 PDDAR
+61 R
-66 FQPVNLPHDWLISN
+66 FYPVNLPHDWLIAN
-80 SSDHYENS
+80 SADHYENS
-88 ESWYQKTL
+88 EGWYQKTI
-96 SSDVLD
+96 SSDILP
-102 FDTSSNEDNN
+102 FDASSDD

-148 TPFLKAGDNTIL
+148 TPFLKTGENTIL

-179 RSVWLKKVPAIHIAS
+179 RSVWLKKVPAVHIAS
-194 DGINAETHR
+194 DGIAAETHR
-203 TADGKWTL
+203 LENGKWSL
-211 CMHTTLEKD
+211 CMHTTLEKE
-220 GMQQS
+220 GIQQS
-225 ASDFL
+225 AKDFF
-230 ASASLSLSFCVQT
+230 ASENYNKSTSLSLSFCIQT
-243 IDGTIIHSGICENTP
+243 LDGTVILSEIPEDTP
-258 VTLTDIK
+258 VTLTNIK
-265 PWDVSD
+265 PWDISE
-271 PNLYQIVCTLSENGT
+271 PNLYKIVCTLSENGT

-299 TRFDPNEGFFLNDV
+299 TRFDTNEGFFLNDV
-313 HMKLKGVCQH
+313 HIKLKGVCQH

-328 LGAAVNRSAIKR
+328 LGSAVNRSAIKR
-340 QLLILKSMGVNAVR
+340 QLTILKSMGVNAVR

-369 KMGILIVDE
+369 EMGILIVDE
-378 AFDMWEMSKTPY
+378 AFDMWEMSKTTY
-390 DYGRFFKEWSARDV
+390 DYARFFKEWSARDV

-415 SVILWS
+415 CVILWS

-509 QSRGIYHFPLAKPL
+509 QGRGIYHFPLAKPL
-523 LTDDDGQCSSLG
+523 LTDNDGQCSSLG

-600 QSVWTDVNT
+600 QSVWTDAKT

-621 NPGQMIDVRVY
+621 NPDQMIDVRVY
-632 TNAPKAALYLNDTL
+632 TNAPKVALFLNGTL
-646 IGEKEL
+646 IGEKTL
-652 AHTEEDNMM
+652 AHTEEDNMI
-661 ADWSLPYEK
+661 ADWQLPFEAGTLK
-670 GVLTAIAYDEAGN
+670 AIAYDENGV
-683 EIARDTKHSFGDAA
+683 EIARDEASSFGDAA
-697 SLRLRADRVTVP
+697 SLHLTANRSQVT
-709 ADGAELIFVTIDALD
+709 ADGSELIFVTIDALD
-724 ADGYV
+724 TDGHA

-738 VTVEG
+738 VTVTG
-743 EGLLSGLD
+743 EGMLAGLD
-751 NGDSTDYEPYKGDC
+751 NGDSTDCEPYKGDC

-777 APTLTAGAITIKAAS
+777 APSLTAGTITITASS
-792 DGLAPATLTLNTVAY
+792 DGLTSASLTVNTTSY
-807 DSEMTQTDFAHS
+807 SE
-819 NPNGKANTNIPSS
+819 SS
-832 KDRCANDLHIMTITR
+832 DEKDPCAEDLHLMTITR
-847 DPLADAVSQATDIPV
+847 DPLADSISSQSDIPV
-862 RSITLSCEDSS
+862 RKITLSCETFTH
-873 ILTADKPCAVISAV
+873 LTADAPSAVIYASV
-887 THPANATA
+887 SPANATT
-895 QPLEWKLTNAE
+895 QTLDWKVTNAE
-906 GVVVPYAVLEPIDDS
+906 GVTVPYAILEPIDNT
-921 HMRIRAFADGS
+921 HVRIHALSDGS
-932 FFVRCSVTNGRGCTA
+932 FFVRCSVTNGRGHTT

-952 EFKAEQI
+952 AFTATEI
-959 GTMNLDPYTFTVG
+959 GTMNLNPYTFTVG
-972 SLYASA
+972 SLYSDS
-978 EGEVANGNAHGAAT
+978 EGEIANGNAHGAAT

-1006 FGTFGADTVTIPIF
+1006 FGTFGSDTVTIPIF
-1020 ETESRPIDL
+1020 ETESRPVDL
-1029 IFVAGKTDTQP
+1029 TFIEGKTKTQS

-1045 AGRYDKQMIWDQYQ
+1045 RGHYDKKMIWDTYQ
-1059 EETFTLQKRLTGVTT
+1059 EETFKLPKRLTGVTT
-1074 FTIQVTDRKL
+1074 FTIQVTNRKL
-1084 HIGGLTFKRLEKAWT
+1084 HIGGLSFKKLEKAWSPLSVT
-1099 RLAASDI
+1099 DI

-1114 CRTDDAITGIGNNVT
+1114 CKTDDAITGIGNNVT
-1129 IEYTDMDFGDE
+1129 IEYTDMDFGE
-1140 TSVVIEITGRS
+1140 RTCVVIEITGRS
-1151 PIAKNT
+1151 PIEKNT
-1157 IHVRTSNGAEEA
+1157 IHVRTSNGTNET
-1169 LNIAEFTYSED
+1169 LNIAEFPYSDD
-1180 YTTKRFPVTVLSG
+1180 YVTKRFPVNVLSG

-1205 NFDLKSIHFVKKDK
+1205 NFDLKGIRFVR

>member
-1 MPADIPAGHRKAWFF
+1 MPAEIPTGHRKAWFF

-31 QPLSDTNAPT
+31 QPLSETATTLSPT
-41 ELSSELSSELPSGRS
+41 LPAQNDS
-56 SKLPS
+56 
-61 PDDAR
+61 R
-66 FQPVNLPHDWLISN
+66 FCPVNLPHDWLIAN
-80 SSDHYENS
+80 SADHYENS
-88 ESWYQKTL
+88 EGWYQKTI
-96 SSDVLD
+96 SSDILP
-102 FDTSSNEDNN
+102 FDASSDD

-148 TPFLKAGDNTIL
+148 TPFLKTGENTIL

-179 RSVWLKKVPAIHIAS
+179 RSVWLKKVPAVHIAS
-194 DGINAETHR
+194 DGIAAETHLIEN
-203 TADGKWTL
+203 GKWSL
-211 CMHTTLEKD
+211 CMHTTLEKE
-220 GMQQS
+220 GIQLS
-225 ASDFL
+225 AKDFF
-230 ASASLSLSFCVQT
+230 ASENDNKSTSLSLSFCVQT
-243 IDGTIIHSGICENTP
+243 LDDTVILSEIPEDTP
-258 VTLTDIK
+258 VTLTNIK
-265 PWDVSD
+265 PWDINE
-271 PNLYQIVCTLSENGT
+271 PNLYKIVCTLSENGT

-299 TRFDPNEGFFLNDV
+299 TRFDTNEGFFLNDV
-313 HMKLKGVCQH
+313 HIKLKGVCQH

-328 LGAAVNRSAIKR
+328 LGSAVNRSAIKR
-340 QLLILKSMGVNAVR
+340 QLTILKSMGVNAVR

-369 KMGILIVDE
+369 EMGILIVDE
-378 AFDMWEMSKTPY
+378 AFDMWEMSKTTY
-390 DYGRFFKEWSARDV
+390 DYARFFKEWSARDV

-415 SVILWS
+415 CVILWS

-600 QSVWTDVNT
+600 QSVWTDAKT

-632 TNAPKAALYLNDTL
+632 TNAPKAALFFNDTL
-646 IGEKEL
+646 IGEKKL
-652 AHTEEDNMM
+652 AHTQEDNII
-661 ADWSLPYEK
+661 ADWSLPYKK

-683 EIARDTKHSFGDAA
+683 EIARDTKHSFGDAS
-697 SLRLRADRVTVP
+697 SLRLSADRLEVP
-709 ADGAELIFVTIDALD
+709 ANGEELIFVTIDALD
-724 ADGYV
+724 ADGYPV
-729 VANANNRVH
+729 DNATNRVH

-743 EGLLSGLD
+743 EGLLAGLD

-777 APTLTAGAITIKAAS
+777 APTLNAGTITVTASS
-792 DGLAPATLTLNTVAY
+792 DGLKDAVLTLNTVAC
-807 DSEMTQTDFAHS
+807 Q
-819 NPNGKANTNIPSS
+819 N
-832 KDRCANDLHIMTITR
+832 RCSDDLHIMTITR
-847 DPLADAVSQATDIPV
+847 DPLADAVSHATDIPV
-862 RSITLSCEDSS
+862 RSITLSCEDSC
-873 ILTADKPCAVISAV
+873 ILTASKPSAVISAV

-895 QPLEWKLTNAE
+895 QPLDWKVTNAE
-906 GVVVPYAVLEPIDDS
+906 GVVVPYATLEQIDDT
-921 HMRIRAFADGS
+921 HIRILAFADGS

-947 LYSTL
+947 LYSML

-959 GTMNLDPYTFTVG
+959 GTMNLDPYSFTVG
-972 SLYASA
+972 SLYTYA

-1006 FGTFGADTVTIPIF
+1006 FGTFGTDTVTIPIF
-1020 ETESRPIDL
+1020 ETESQPVDL
-1029 IFVAGKTDTQP
+1029 TFIEGKTKSKP
-1040 GTVLC
+1040 GTILC
-1045 AGRYDKQMIWDQYQ
+1045 TGRYDKKMIWDQYQ
-1059 EETFTLQKRLTGVTT
+1059 EETFKLPKRLKGVTT

-1084 HIGGLTFKRLEKAWT
+1084 HIGGLTFHKLEKAWT
-1099 RLAASDI
+1099 TLAASDI

-1140 TSVVIEITGRS
+1140 TSAVIEITGRS

-1157 IHVRTSNGAEEA
+1157 IHVRTSNGTEEA

-1180 YTTKRFPVTVLSG
+1180 YTTKCFPVNVLSD

-1205 NFDLKSIHFVKKDK
+1205 NFDLKSIRFIKKNN

>member
-1 MPADIPAGHRKAWFF
+1 MPAEIPTGHRKAWFF

-31 QPLSDTNAPT
+31 QPLSETATALSPT
-41 ELSSELSSELPSGRS
+41 LPAQNDS
-56 SKLPS
+56 
-61 PDDAR
+61 R
-66 FQPVNLPHDWLISN
+66 FYPVNLPHDWLIAN
-80 SSDHYENS
+80 SADHYENS
-88 ESWYQKTL
+88 EGWYQKTI
-96 SSDVLD
+96 SSDILP
-102 FDTSSNEDNN
+102 FNASSDD

-148 TPFLKAGDNTIL
+148 TPFLKTGENTIL

-179 RSVWLKKVPAIHIAS
+179 RSVWLKKVPSVHIAS
-194 DGINAETHR
+194 DGIAAETHR
-203 TADGKWTL
+203 LENGNWSL
-211 CMHTTLEKD
+211 CMHTTLEKE
-220 GMQQS
+220 GIQQS
-225 ASDFL
+225 AKDFF
-230 ASASLSLSFCVQT
+230 ASENDNPNASLSLSFCVQT
-243 IDGTIIHSGICENTP
+243 LDGTVILSEIPKDTP
-258 VTLTDIK
+258 VTLTNIK
-265 PWDVSD
+265 PWGINE
-271 PNLYQIVCTLSENGT
+271 PNLYKIVCTLSENGT

-299 TRFDPNEGFFLNDV
+299 TRFDTNEGFFLNDV
-313 HMKLKGVCQH
+313 HIKLKGVCQH

-328 LGAAVNRSAIKR
+328 LGSAVNRSAIKR
-340 QLLILKSMGVNAVR
+340 QLTILKSMGVNAVR

-369 KMGILIVDE
+369 EMGILIVDE
-378 AFDMWEMSKTPY
+378 AFDMWEMSKTTY
-390 DYGRFFKEWSARDV
+390 DYARFFKEWSARDV

-415 SVILWS
+415 CVILWS

-600 QSVWTDVNT
+600 QSVWTDAKT

-632 TNAPKAALYLNDTL
+632 TNAPKVALFLNDTL
-646 IGEKEL
+646 IGEKTL
-652 AHTEEDNMM
+652 AHTEEDNMI
-661 ADWSLPYEK
+661 ADWQLPFEAGTLK
-670 GVLTAIAYDEAGN
+670 AIAYDENGV
-683 EIARDTKHSFGDAA
+683 EIARDEASSFGDAA
-697 SLRLRADRVTVP
+697 SLHLTANRSQVT
-709 ADGAELIFVTIDALD
+709 ADGSELIFVTIDALD
-724 ADGYV
+724 TDGHA

-738 VTVEG
+738 VTVTG
-743 EGLLSGLD
+743 EGMLAGLD
-751 NGDSTDYEPYKGDC
+751 NGDSTDCEPYKGDC

-777 APTLTAGAITIKAAS
+777 APSLTAGTITITASS
-792 DGLAPATLTLNTVAY
+792 DGLTSASLTVNTTSY
-807 DSEMTQTDFAHS
+807 S
-819 NPNGKANTNIPSS
+819 KSS
-832 KDRCANDLHIMTITR
+832 DEKDPCAEDLHLMTITR
-847 DPLADAVSQATDIPV
+847 DPLADSISSQSDIPV
-862 RSITLSCEDSS
+862 RKITLSCETSTH
-873 ILTADKPCAVISAV
+873 LTADAPSAVIYASIS
-887 THPANATA
+887 PANATT
-895 QPLEWKLTNAE
+895 QTLDWKVTNAE
-906 GVVVPYAVLEPIDDS
+906 GVTVPYAILELIDNT
-921 HMRIRAFADGS
+921 HVRIHALSDGS
-932 FFVRCSVTNGRGCTA
+932 FFVRCSVTNGRGHTT

-952 EFKAEQI
+952 AFTATEI

-972 SLYASA
+972 SLYSDS
-978 EGEVANGNAHGAAT
+978 EGEIANGNAHGAAT

-1006 FGTFGADTVTIPIF
+1006 FGTFGSDTVTIPIF
-1020 ETESRPIDL
+1020 ETESRPVDL
-1029 IFVAGKTDTQP
+1029 TFIEGKTKTQS

-1045 AGRYDKQMIWDQYQ
+1045 RGHYDKKMIWDTYQ
-1059 EETFTLQKRLTGVTT
+1059 EETFKLPKRLTGVTT
-1074 FTIQVTDRKL
+1074 FTIQVTNRKL
-1084 HIGGLTFKRLEKAWT
+1084 HIGGLSFKKLEKAWSPLSVT
-1099 RLAASDI
+1099 DI

-1114 CRTDDAITGIGNNVT
+1114 CKTDDAITGIGNNVT
-1129 IEYTDMDFGDE
+1129 IEYTDMDFGE
-1140 TSVVIEITGRS
+1140 RTCVVIEITGRS
-1151 PIAKNT
+1151 PIEKNT
-1157 IHVRTSNGAEEA
+1157 IHVRTSNGTNET
-1169 LNIAEFTYSED
+1169 LNIAEFPYSDD
-1180 YTTKRFPVTVLSG
+1180 YVTKRFPVNVLSG

-1205 NFDLKSIHFVKKDK
+1205 NFDLKGIRFVR

>member
-1 MPADIPAGHRKAWFF
+1 

-26 WLFFK
+26 QLFFK
-31 QPLSDTNAPT
+31 QPLSETATALSPT
-41 ELSSELSSELPSGRS
+41 LPAQNDS
-56 SKLPS
+56 
-61 PDDAR
+61 R
-66 FQPVNLPHDWLISN
+66 FYPVNLPHDWLIAN
-80 SSDHYENS
+80 SADHYENS
-88 ESWYQKTL
+88 EGWYQKTI
-96 SSDVLD
+96 SSDILP
-102 FDTSSNEDNN
+102 FDASSDD

-148 TPFLKAGDNTIL
+148 TPFLKTGENTIL

-179 RSVWLKKVPAIHIAS
+179 RSVWLKKVPAVHIAS
-194 DGINAETHR
+194 DGIAAETHR
-203 TADGKWTL
+203 LENGKWSL
-211 CMHTTLEKD
+211 CMHTTLEKE
-220 GMQQS
+220 GIQQS
-225 ASDFL
+225 AKDFF
-230 ASASLSLSFCVQT
+230 ASENDNKSTSLSLSFCIQT
-243 IDGTIIHSGICENTP
+243 LDGTVILSEIPEDTP
-258 VTLTDIK
+258 VTLTNIK
-265 PWDVSD
+265 PWDISE
-271 PNLYQIVCTLSENGT
+271 PNLYKIVCTLSENGT

-299 TRFDPNEGFFLNDV
+299 TRFDTNEGFFLNDV
-313 HMKLKGVCQH
+313 HIKLKGVCQH

-328 LGAAVNRSAIKR
+328 LGSAVNRSAIKR
-340 QLLILKSMGVNAVR
+340 QLTILKSMGVNAVR

-369 KMGILIVDE
+369 EMGILIVDE
-378 AFDMWEMSKTPY
+378 AFDMWEMSKTTY
-390 DYGRFFKEWSARDV
+390 DYARFFKEWSARDV

-415 SVILWS
+415 CVILWS

-509 QSRGIYHFPLAKPL
+509 QGRGIYHFPLAKPL

-600 QSVWTDVNT
+600 QSVWTDAKT

-621 NPGQMIDVRVY
+621 NPDQMIDVRVY
-632 TNAPKAALYLNDTL
+632 TNAPKVALFLNGTL
-646 IGEKEL
+646 IGEKTL
-652 AHTEEDNMM
+652 AHTEEDNMI
-661 ADWSLPYEK
+661 ADWQLPFEAGTLK
-670 GVLTAIAYDEAGN
+670 AIAYDENGV
-683 EIARDTKHSFGDAA
+683 EIARDEASSFGDAA
-697 SLRLRADRVTVP
+697 SLHLTANRSQVT
-709 ADGAELIFVTIDALD
+709 ADGSELIFVTIDALD
-724 ADGYV
+724 TDGHA

-738 VTVEG
+738 VTVTG
-743 EGLLSGLD
+743 EGMLAGLD
-751 NGDSTDYEPYKGDC
+751 NGDSTDCEPYKGDC

-777 APTLTAGAITIKAAS
+777 APSLTAGTITITASS
-792 DGLAPATLTLNTVAY
+792 DGLTSASLTVNTTSY
-807 DSEMTQTDFAHS
+807 SE
-819 NPNGKANTNIPSS
+819 SS
-832 KDRCANDLHIMTITR
+832 DEKDPCAEDLHLMTITR
-847 DPLADAVSQATDIPV
+847 DPLADSISSQSDIPV
-862 RSITLSCEDSS
+862 RKITLSCETFTH
-873 ILTADKPCAVISAV
+873 LTADAPSAVIYASV
-887 THPANATA
+887 SPANATT
-895 QPLEWKLTNAE
+895 QTLDWKVTNAE
-906 GVVVPYAVLEPIDDS
+906 GVTVPYAILEPIDNT
-921 HMRIRAFADGS
+921 HVRIHALSDGS
-932 FFVRCSVTNGRGCTA
+932 FFVRCSVTNGRGHTT

-952 EFKAEQI
+952 AFTATEI
-959 GTMNLDPYTFTVG
+959 GTMNLNPYTFTVG
-972 SLYASA
+972 SLYSDS
-978 EGEVANGNAHGAAT
+978 EGEIANGNAHGAAT

-1006 FGTFGADTVTIPIF
+1006 FGTFGSDTVTIPIF
-1020 ETESRPIDL
+1020 ETESRPVDL
-1029 IFVAGKTDTQP
+1029 TFIEGKTKTQS

-1045 AGRYDKQMIWDQYQ
+1045 RGHYDKKMIWDTYQ
-1059 EETFTLQKRLTGVTT
+1059 EETFKLPKRLTGVTT
-1074 FTIQVTDRKL
+1074 FTIQVTNRKL
-1084 HIGGLTFKRLEKAWT
+1084 HIGGLSFKKLEKAWSPLSVT
-1099 RLAASDI
+1099 DI

-1114 CRTDDAITGIGNNVT
+1114 CKTDDAITGIGNNVT
-1129 IEYTDMDFGDE
+1129 IEYTDMDFGE
-1140 TSVVIEITGRS
+1140 RTCVVIEITGRS
-1151 PIAKNT
+1151 PIEKNT
-1157 IHVRTSNGAEEA
+1157 IHVRTSNGTNET
-1169 LNIAEFTYSED
+1169 LNIAEFPYSDD
-1180 YTTKRFPVTVLSG
+1180 YVTKRFPVNVLSG

-1205 NFDLKSIHFVKKDK
+1205 NFDLKGIRFVR

>member
-1 MPADIPAGHRKAWFF
+1 MPAEIPTGHRKAWFF

-31 QPLSDTNAPT
+31 QPLSDTT
-41 ELSSELSSELPSGRS
+41 TTLPAQNDS
-56 SKLPS
+56 
-61 PDDAR
+61 R
-66 FQPVNLPHDWLISN
+66 FYPVNLPHDWLIAN
-80 SSDHYENS
+80 SADHYENS
-88 ESWYQKTL
+88 EGWYQKTI
-96 SSDVLD
+96 SSDILP
-102 FDTSSNEDNN
+102 FDASSDD

-148 TPFLKAGDNTIL
+148 TPFLKTGENTIL

-179 RSVWLKKVPAIHIAS
+179 RSVWLKKVPAVHIAS
-194 DGINAETHR
+194 DGIAAETHLIEN
-203 TADGKWTL
+203 GKWSL
-211 CMHTTLEKD
+211 CMHTTLEKE
-220 GMQQS
+220 GIQQS
-225 ASDFL
+225 AKDFF
-230 ASASLSLSFCVQT
+230 ASENDNKSTSLSLSFCIQT
-243 IDGTIIHSGICENTP
+243 LDGTVILSEIPEDTP
-258 VTLTDIK
+258 VTLTNIK
-265 PWDVSD
+265 PWDISE
-271 PNLYQIVCTLSENGT
+271 PNLYKIVCTLSENGT

-299 TRFDPNEGFFLNDV
+299 TRFDTNEGFFLNDV
-313 HMKLKGVCQH
+313 HIKLKGVCQH

-328 LGAAVNRSAIKR
+328 LGSAVNRSAIKR
-340 QLLILKSMGVNAVR
+340 QLTILKSMGVNAVR

-369 KMGILIVDE
+369 EMGILIVDE
-378 AFDMWEMSKTPY
+378 AFDMWEMSKTTY
-390 DYGRFFKEWSARDV
+390 DYARFFKEWSARDV

-415 SVILWS
+415 CVILWS

-509 QSRGIYHFPLAKPL
+509 QGRGIYHFPLAKPL

-600 QSVWTDVNT
+600 QSVWTDAKT

-621 NPGQMIDVRVY
+621 NPDQMIDVRVY
-632 TNAPKAALYLNDTL
+632 TNAPKVALFLNGTL
-646 IGEKEL
+646 IGEKTL
-652 AHTEEDNMM
+652 AHTEEDNMI
-661 ADWSLPYEK
+661 ADWQLPFEAGTLK
-670 GVLTAIAYDEAGN
+670 AIAYDENGV
-683 EIARDTKHSFGDAA
+683 EIARDEASSFGDAA
-697 SLRLRADRVTVP
+697 SLHLTANRSQVT
-709 ADGAELIFVTIDALD
+709 ADGSELIFVTIDALD
-724 ADGYV
+724 TDGHA

-738 VTVEG
+738 VTVTG
-743 EGLLSGLD
+743 EGMLAGLD
-751 NGDSTDYEPYKGDC
+751 NGDSTDCEPYKGDC

-777 APTLTAGAITIKAAS
+777 APSLTAGTITITASS
-792 DGLAPATLTLNTVAY
+792 DGLTSASLTVNTTSY
-807 DSEMTQTDFAHS
+807 SE
-819 NPNGKANTNIPSS
+819 SS
-832 KDRCANDLHIMTITR
+832 DEKDPCAEDLHLMTITR
-847 DPLADAVSQATDIPV
+847 DPLADSISSQSDIPV
-862 RSITLSCEDSS
+862 RKITLSCETFTH
-873 ILTADKPCAVISAV
+873 LTADAPSAVIYASV
-887 THPANATA
+887 SPANATT
-895 QPLEWKLTNAE
+895 QTLDWKVTNAE
-906 GVVVPYAVLEPIDDS
+906 GVTVPYAILEPIDNT
-921 HMRIRAFADGS
+921 HVRIHALSDGS
-932 FFVRCSVTNGRGCTA
+932 FFVRCSVTNGRGHTT

-952 EFKAEQI
+952 AFTATEI
-959 GTMNLDPYTFTVG
+959 GTMNLNPYTFTVG
-972 SLYASA
+972 SLYSDS
-978 EGEVANGNAHGAAT
+978 EGEIANGNAHGAAT

-1006 FGTFGADTVTIPIF
+1006 FGTFGSDTVTIPIF
-1020 ETESRPIDL
+1020 ETESRPVDL
-1029 IFVAGKTDTQP
+1029 TFIEGKTKTQS

-1045 AGRYDKQMIWDQYQ
+1045 RGHYDKKMIWDTYQ
-1059 EETFTLQKRLTGVTT
+1059 EETFKLPKRLTGVTT
-1074 FTIQVTDRKL
+1074 FTIQVTNRKL
-1084 HIGGLTFKRLEKAWT
+1084 HIGGLSFKKLEKAWSPLSVT
-1099 RLAASDI
+1099 DI

-1114 CRTDDAITGIGNNVT
+1114 CKTDDAITGIGNNVT
-1129 IEYTDMDFGDE
+1129 IEYTDMDFGE
-1140 TSVVIEITGRS
+1140 RTCVVIEITGRS
-1151 PIAKNT
+1151 PIEKNT
-1157 IHVRTSNGAEEA
+1157 IHVRTSNGTNET
-1169 LNIAEFTYSED
+1169 LNIAEFPYSDD
-1180 YTTKRFPVTVLSG
+1180 YVTKRFPVNVLSG

-1205 NFDLKSIHFVKKDK
+1205 NFDLKGIRFVR

>member
-1 MPADIPAGHRKAWFF
+1 

-31 QPLSDTNAPT
+31 QPLSDTT
-41 ELSSELSSELPSGRS
+41 TTLPAQNDS
-56 SKLPS
+56 
-61 PDDAR
+61 R
-66 FQPVNLPHDWLISN
+66 FYPVNLPHDWLIAN
-80 SSDHYENS
+80 SADHYENS
-88 ESWYQKTL
+88 EGWYQKTI
-96 SSDVLD
+96 SSDILP
-102 FDTSSNEDNN
+102 FDASSDD

-148 TPFLKAGDNTIL
+148 TPFLKTGENTIL

-179 RSVWLKKVPAIHIAS
+179 RSVWLKKVPAVHIAS
-194 DGINAETHR
+194 DGIAAETHR
-203 TADGKWTL
+203 LENGKWSL
-211 CMHTTLEKD
+211 CMHTTLEKE
-220 GMQQS
+220 GIQLS
-225 ASDFL
+225 AKDFF
-230 ASASLSLSFCVQT
+230 ASENDNESTSLSLSFCVQT
-243 IDGTIIHSGICENTP
+243 LDGTVILSEIQEDTP
-258 VTLTDIK
+258 VTLTNIK
-265 PWDVSD
+265 PWDISE
-271 PNLYQIVCTLSENGT
+271 PNLYKIVCTLSENGT

-299 TRFDPNEGFFLNDV
+299 TRFDTNEGFFLNDV
-313 HMKLKGVCQH
+313 HIKLKGVCQH

-328 LGAAVNRSAIKR
+328 LGSAVNRSAIKR
-340 QLLILKSMGVNAVR
+340 QLTILKSMGVNAVH

-369 KMGILIVDE
+369 EMGILIVDE
-378 AFDMWEMSKTPY
+378 AFDMWEMSKTTY
-390 DYGRFFKEWSARDV
+390 DYARFFKEWSARDV

-415 SVILWS
+415 CVILWS

-486 LYNKQHADHPDWVIY
+486 LYNKQHSDHPDWVIY

-600 QSVWTDVNT
+600 QSVWTDAKT
-609 NPMIHILPYWDF
+609 NPMIHLLPYWDF

-632 TNAPKAALYLNDTL
+632 TNAPKVALFLNGTL
-646 IGEKEL
+646 IGEKTL
-652 AHTEEDNMM
+652 AHTEEDNMI
-661 ADWSLPYEK
+661 ADWQLPFEAGTLK
-670 GVLTAIAYDEAGN
+670 AIAYDENGV
-683 EIARDTKHSFGDAA
+683 EIARDEASSFGDAA
-697 SLRLRADRVTVP
+697 SLHLTANRSQVT
-709 ADGAELIFVTIDALD
+709 ADGSELIFVTIDALD
-724 ADGYV
+724 TDGHA

-738 VTVEG
+738 VTVTG
-743 EGLLSGLD
+743 EGMLAGLD
-751 NGDSTDYEPYKGDC
+751 NGDSTDCEPYKGDC

-777 APTLTAGAITIKAAS
+777 APSLTAGTITITASS
-792 DGLAPATLTLNTVAY
+792 DGLTSASLTVNTTSY
-807 DSEMTQTDFAHS
+807 SE
-819 NPNGKANTNIPSS
+819 SS
-832 KDRCANDLHIMTITR
+832 DEKDPCAEDLHLMTITR
-847 DPLADAVSQATDIPV
+847 DPLADSISSQSDIPV
-862 RSITLSCEDSS
+862 RKITLSCETFTH
-873 ILTADKPCAVISAV
+873 LTADAPSAVIYASV
-887 THPANATA
+887 SPANATT
-895 QPLEWKLTNAE
+895 QTLDWKVTNAE
-906 GVVVPYAVLEPIDDS
+906 GVTVPYAILEPIDNT
-921 HMRIRAFADGS
+921 HVRIHALSDGS
-932 FFVRCSVTNGRGCTA
+932 FFVRCSVTNGRGHTT

-952 EFKAEQI
+952 AFTATEI
-959 GTMNLDPYTFTVG
+959 GTMNLNPYTFTVG
-972 SLYASA
+972 SLYSDS
-978 EGEVANGNAHGAAT
+978 EGEIANGNAHGAAT

-1006 FGTFGADTVTIPIF
+1006 FGTFGSDTVTIPIF
-1020 ETESRPIDL
+1020 ETESRPVDL
-1029 IFVAGKTDTQP
+1029 TFIEGKTKTQS

-1045 AGRYDKQMIWDQYQ
+1045 RGHYDKKMIWDTYQ
-1059 EETFTLQKRLTGVTT
+1059 EETFKLPKRLTGVTT
-1074 FTIQVTDRKL
+1074 FTIQVTNRKL
-1084 HIGGLTFKRLEKAWT
+1084 HIGGLSFKKLEKAWSPLSVT
-1099 RLAASDI
+1099 DI

-1114 CRTDDAITGIGNNVT
+1114 CKTDDAITGIGNNVT
-1129 IEYTDMDFGDE
+1129 IEYTDMDFGE
-1140 TSVVIEITGRS
+1140 RTCVVIEITGRS
-1151 PIAKNT
+1151 PIEKNT
-1157 IHVRTSNGAEEA
+1157 IHVRTSNGTNET
-1169 LNIAEFTYSED
+1169 LNIAEFPYSDD
-1180 YTTKRFPVTVLSG
+1180 YVTKRFPVNVLSG

-1205 NFDLKSIHFVKKDK
+1205 NFDLKGIRFVR

>member
-1 MPADIPAGHRKAWFF
+1 MPAEIPTGHRKAWFF

-31 QPLSDTNAPT
+31 QPLSETATALSPT
-41 ELSSELSSELPSGRS
+41 LPAQNDS
-56 SKLPS
+56 
-61 PDDAR
+61 R
-66 FQPVNLPHDWLISN
+66 FYPVNLPHDWLIAN
-80 SSDHYENS
+80 SADHYENS
-88 ESWYQKTL
+88 EGWYQKTI
-96 SSDVLD
+96 SSDILP
-102 FDTSSNEDNN
+102 FDASSDD

-148 TPFLKAGDNTIL
+148 TPFLKTGENTIL

-179 RSVWLKKVPAIHIAS
+179 RSVWLKKVPAVHIAS
-194 DGINAETHR
+194 DGIAAETHR
-203 TADGKWTL
+203 LENGKWSL
-211 CMHTTLEKD
+211 CMHTTLEKE
-220 GMQQS
+220 GIQQS
-225 ASDFL
+225 AKDFF
-230 ASASLSLSFCVQT
+230 ASENDNKSTSLSLSFCIQT
-243 IDGTIIHSGICENTP
+243 LDGTVILSEIPEDTP
-258 VTLTDIK
+258 VTLTNIK
-265 PWDVSD
+265 PWDISE
-271 PNLYQIVCTLSENGT
+271 PNLYKIVCTLSENGT

-299 TRFDPNEGFFLNDV
+299 TRFDTNEGFFLNDV
-313 HMKLKGVCQH
+313 HIKLKGVCQH

-328 LGAAVNRSAIKR
+328 LGSAVNRSAIKR
-340 QLLILKSMGVNAVR
+340 QLTILKSMGVNAVR

-369 KMGILIVDE
+369 EMGILIVDE
-378 AFDMWEMSKTPY
+378 AFDMWEMSKTTY
-390 DYGRFFKEWSARDV
+390 DYARFFKEWSARDV

-415 SVILWS
+415 CVILWS

-509 QSRGIYHFPLAKPL
+509 QGRGIYHFPLAKPL

-600 QSVWTDVNT
+600 QSVWTDAKT

-621 NPGQMIDVRVY
+621 NPDQMIDVRVY
-632 TNAPKAALYLNDTL
+632 TNAPKVALFLNGTL
-646 IGEKEL
+646 IGEKTL
-652 AHTEEDNMM
+652 AHTEEDNMI
-661 ADWSLPYEK
+661 ADWQLPFEAGTLK
-670 GVLTAIAYDEAGN
+670 AIAYDENGV
-683 EIARDTKHSFGDAA
+683 EIARDEASSFGDAA
-697 SLRLRADRVTVP
+697 SLHLTANRSQVT
-709 ADGAELIFVTIDALD
+709 ADGSELIFVTIDALD
-724 ADGYV
+724 TDGHA

-738 VTVEG
+738 VTVTG
-743 EGLLSGLD
+743 EGMLAGLD
-751 NGDSTDYEPYKGDC
+751 NGDSTDCEPYKGDC

-777 APTLTAGAITIKAAS
+777 APSLAAGTITITASS
-792 DGLAPATLTLNTVAY
+792 DGLTSASLTVNTTSY
-807 DSEMTQTDFAHS
+807 SE
-819 NPNGKANTNIPSS
+819 SS
-832 KDRCANDLHIMTITR
+832 DEKDPCAEDLHLMTITR
-847 DPLADAVSQATDIPV
+847 DPLADSISSQSDIPV
-862 RSITLSCEDSS
+862 RKITLSCETFTH
-873 ILTADKPCAVISAV
+873 LTADAPSAVIYASV
-887 THPANATA
+887 SPANATT
-895 QPLEWKLTNAE
+895 QTLDWKVTNAE
-906 GVVVPYAVLEPIDDS
+906 GVTVPYAILEPIDNT
-921 HMRIRAFADGS
+921 HVRIHALSDGS
-932 FFVRCSVTNGRGCTA
+932 FFVRCSVTNGRGHTT

-952 EFKAEQI
+952 AFTATEI
-959 GTMNLDPYTFTVG
+959 GTMNLNPYTFTVG
-972 SLYASA
+972 SLYSDS
-978 EGEVANGNAHGAAT
+978 EGEIANGNAHGAAT

-1006 FGTFGADTVTIPIF
+1006 FGTFGSDTVTIPIF
-1020 ETESRPIDL
+1020 ETESRPVDL
-1029 IFVAGKTDTQP
+1029 TFIEGKTKTQS

-1045 AGRYDKQMIWDQYQ
+1045 RGHYDKKMIWDTYQ
-1059 EETFTLQKRLTGVTT
+1059 EETFKLPKRLTGVTT
-1074 FTIQVTDRKL
+1074 FTIQVTNRKL
-1084 HIGGLTFKRLEKAWT
+1084 HIGGLSFKKLEKAWSPLSVT
-1099 RLAASDI
+1099 DI

-1114 CRTDDAITGIGNNVT
+1114 CKTDDAITGIGNNVT
-1129 IEYTDMDFGDE
+1129 IEYTDMDFGE
-1140 TSVVIEITGRS
+1140 RTCVVIEITGRS
-1151 PIAKNT
+1151 PIEKNT
-1157 IHVRTSNGAEEA
+1157 IHVRTSNGTNET
-1169 LNIAEFTYSED
+1169 LNIAEFPYSDD
-1180 YTTKRFPVTVLSG
+1180 YVTKRFPVNVLSG

-1205 NFDLKSIHFVKKDK
+1205 NFDLKGIRFVR

>member
-1 MPADIPAGHRKAWFF
+1 

-31 QPLSDTNAPT
+31 QPLSDTT
-41 ELSSELSSELPSGRS
+41 TTLPAQNDS
-56 SKLPS
+56 
-61 PDDAR
+61 R
-66 FQPVNLPHDWLISN
+66 FYPVNLPHDWLIAN
-80 SSDHYENS
+80 SADHYENS
-88 ESWYQKTL
+88 EGWYQKTI
-96 SSDVLD
+96 SSDILP
-102 FDTSSNEDNN
+102 FDASSDD

-148 TPFLKAGDNTIL
+148 TPFLKTGENTIL

-179 RSVWLKKVPAIHIAS
+179 RSVWLKKVPAVHIAS
-194 DGINAETHR
+194 DGIAAETHR
-203 TADGKWTL
+203 LENGKWSL
-211 CMHTTLEKD
+211 CMHTTLEKE
-220 GMQQS
+220 GVQLS
-225 ASDFL
+225 ANDFF
-230 ASASLSLSFCVQT
+230 ASENDNKSTSLSLSFCVQT
-243 IDGTIIHSGICENTP
+243 LDGTVILSEIQEDTP
-258 VTLTDIK
+258 VTLTNIK
-265 PWDVSD
+265 PWDINK
-271 PNLYQIVCTLSENGT
+271 PNLYKIVCTLSENGT

-299 TRFDPNEGFFLNDV
+299 TRFDTNEGFFLNDV
-313 HMKLKGVCQH
+313 HIKLKGVCQH

-328 LGAAVNRSAIKR
+328 LGSAVNRSAIKR
-340 QLLILKSMGVNAVR
+340 QLTILKSMGVNAVR

-369 KMGILIVDE
+369 EMGILIVDE
-378 AFDMWEMSKTPY
+378 AFDMWEMSKTTY
-390 DYGRFFKEWSARDV
+390 DYARFFKEWSSRDV

-415 SVILWS
+415 CVILWS

-486 LYNKQHADHPDWVIY
+486 LYNKQHSDHPDWVIY

-600 QSVWTDVNT
+600 QSVWTDAKT

-621 NPGQMIDVRVY
+621 NPDQMIDVRVY
-632 TNAPKAALYLNDTL
+632 TNAPKVALFLNGTL
-646 IGEKEL
+646 IGEKTL
-652 AHTEEDNMM
+652 AHTEEDNMI
-661 ADWSLPYEK
+661 ADWQLPFEAGTLK
-670 GVLTAIAYDEAGN
+670 AIAYDENGV
-683 EIARDTKHSFGDAA
+683 EIARDEASSFGDAA
-697 SLRLRADRVTVP
+697 SLHLTANRSQVT
-709 ADGAELIFVTIDALD
+709 ADGSELIFVTIDALD
-724 ADGYV
+724 TDGHA

-738 VTVEG
+738 VTVTG
-743 EGLLSGLD
+743 EGMLAGLD
-751 NGDSTDYEPYKGDC
+751 NGDSTDCEPYKGDC

-777 APTLTAGAITIKAAS
+777 APSLTAGTITITASS
-792 DGLAPATLTLNTVAY
+792 DGLTSASLTVNTTSY
-807 DSEMTQTDFAHS
+807 SE
-819 NPNGKANTNIPSS
+819 SS
-832 KDRCANDLHIMTITR
+832 DEKDPCAEDLHLMTITR
-847 DPLADAVSQATDIPV
+847 DPLANSISSQSDIPV
-862 RSITLSCEDSS
+862 RKITLSCETFTH
-873 ILTADKPCAVISAV
+873 LTADAPSAVIYASV
-887 THPANATA
+887 SPANATT
-895 QPLEWKLTNAE
+895 QTLDWKVTNAE
-906 GVVVPYAVLEPIDDS
+906 GVTVPYAILEPIDNT
-921 HMRIRAFADGS
+921 HVRIHALSDGS
-932 FFVRCSVTNGRGCTA
+932 FFVRCSVTNGRGHTT

-952 EFKAEQI
+952 AFTATEI
-959 GTMNLDPYTFTVG
+959 GTMNLNPYTFTVG
-972 SLYASA
+972 SLYSDS
-978 EGEVANGNAHGAAT
+978 EGEIANGNAHGAAT

-1006 FGTFGADTVTIPIF
+1006 FGTFGSDTVTIPIF
-1020 ETESRPIDL
+1020 ETESRPVDL
-1029 IFVAGKTDTQP
+1029 TFIEGKTKTQS

-1045 AGRYDKQMIWDQYQ
+1045 RGHYDKKMIWDTYQ
-1059 EETFTLQKRLTGVTT
+1059 EETFKLPKRLTGVTT
-1074 FTIQVTDRKL
+1074 FTIQVTNRKL
-1084 HIGGLTFKRLEKAWT
+1084 HIGGLSFKKLEKAWSPLSVT
-1099 RLAASDI
+1099 DI

-1114 CRTDDAITGIGNNVT
+1114 CKTDDAITGIGNNVT
-1129 IEYTDMDFGDE
+1129 IEYTDMDFGE
-1140 TSVVIEITGRS
+1140 RTCVVIEITGRS
-1151 PIAKNT
+1151 PIEKNT
-1157 IHVRTSNGAEEA
+1157 IHVRTSNGTNET
-1169 LNIAEFTYSED
+1169 LNIAEFPYSDD
-1180 YTTKRFPVTVLSG
+1180 YVTKRFPVNVLSG

-1205 NFDLKSIHFVKKDK
+1205 NFDLKGIRFVR

>member
-1 MPADIPAGHRKAWFF
+1 MPAEIPTGHRKAWFF

-31 QPLSDTNAPT
+31 QPLSETATALSPT
-41 ELSSELSSELPSGRS
+41 LPAQNDS
-56 SKLPS
+56 
-61 PDDAR
+61 R
-66 FQPVNLPHDWLISN
+66 FYPVNLPHDWLIAN
-80 SSDHYENS
+80 SADHYENS
-88 ESWYQKTL
+88 EGWYQKTI
-96 SSDVLD
+96 SSDILP
-102 FDTSSNEDNN
+102 FDASSDD

-148 TPFLKAGDNTIL
+148 TPFLKTGENTIL

-179 RSVWLKKVPAIHIAS
+179 RSVWLKKVPAVHIAS
-194 DGINAETHR
+194 DGIAAETHR
-203 TADGKWTL
+203 LENGKWSL
-211 CMHTTLEKD
+211 CMHTTLEKE
-220 GMQQS
+220 GIQQS
-225 ASDFL
+225 AKDFF
-230 ASASLSLSFCVQT
+230 ASENDNKSTSLSLSFCIQT
-243 IDGTIIHSGICENTP
+243 LDGTVILSEIPEDTP
-258 VTLTDIK
+258 VTLTNIK
-265 PWDVSD
+265 PWDISEQ
-271 PNLYQIVCTLSENGT
+271 NLYKIVCTLSENGT

-299 TRFDPNEGFFLNDV
+299 TRFDTNEGFFLNDV
-313 HMKLKGVCQH
+313 HIKLKGVCQH

-328 LGAAVNRSAIKR
+328 LGSAVNRSAIKR
-340 QLLILKSMGVNAVR
+340 QLTILKSMGVNAVR

-369 KMGILIVDE
+369 EMGILIVDE
-378 AFDMWEMSKTPY
+378 AFDMWEMSKTTY
-390 DYGRFFKEWSARDV
+390 DYARFFKEWSARDV

-415 SVILWS
+415 CVILWS

-509 QSRGIYHFPLAKPL
+509 QGRGIYHFPLAKPL

-600 QSVWTDVNT
+600 QSVWTDAKT

-621 NPGQMIDVRVY
+621 NPDQMIDVRVY
-632 TNAPKAALYLNDTL
+632 TNAPKVALFLNGTL
-646 IGEKEL
+646 IGEKTL
-652 AHTEEDNMM
+652 AHTEEDNMI
-661 ADWSLPYEK
+661 ADWQLPFEAGTLK
-670 GVLTAIAYDEAGN
+670 AIAYDENGV
-683 EIARDTKHSFGDAA
+683 EIARDEASSFGDAA
-697 SLRLRADRVTVP
+697 SLHLTANRSQVT
-709 ADGAELIFVTIDALD
+709 ADGSELIFVTIDALD
-724 ADGYV
+724 TDGHA

-738 VTVEG
+738 VTVTG
-743 EGLLSGLD
+743 EGMLAGLD
-751 NGDSTDYEPYKGDC
+751 NGDSTDCEPYKGDC

-777 APTLTAGAITIKAAS
+777 APSLTAGTITITASS
-792 DGLAPATLTLNTVAY
+792 DGLTSASLTVNTTSY
-807 DSEMTQTDFAHS
+807 SE
-819 NPNGKANTNIPSS
+819 SS
-832 KDRCANDLHIMTITR
+832 DEKDPCAEDLHLMTITR
-847 DPLADAVSQATDIPV
+847 DPLADSISSQSDIPV
-862 RSITLSCEDSS
+862 RKITLSCETFTH
-873 ILTADKPCAVISAV
+873 LTADAPSAVIYASV
-887 THPANATA
+887 SPANATT
-895 QPLEWKLTNAE
+895 QTLDWKVTNAE
-906 GVVVPYAVLEPIDDS
+906 GVTVPYAILEPIDNT
-921 HMRIRAFADGS
+921 HVRIHALSDGS
-932 FFVRCSVTNGRGCTA
+932 FFVRCSVTNGRGHTT

-952 EFKAEQI
+952 AFTATEI
-959 GTMNLDPYTFTVG
+959 GTMNLNPYTFTVG
-972 SLYASA
+972 SLYSDS
-978 EGEVANGNAHGAAT
+978 EGEIANGNAHGAAT

-1006 FGTFGADTVTIPIF
+1006 FGTFGSDTVTIPIF
-1020 ETESRPIDL
+1020 ETESRPVDL
-1029 IFVAGKTDTQP
+1029 TFIEGKTKTQS

-1045 AGRYDKQMIWDQYQ
+1045 RGHYDKKMIWDTYQ
-1059 EETFTLQKRLTGVTT
+1059 EETFKLPKRLTGVTT
-1074 FTIQVTDRKL
+1074 FTIQVTNRKL
-1084 HIGGLTFKRLEKAWT
+1084 HIGGLSFKKLEKAWSPLSVT
-1099 RLAASDI
+1099 DI

-1114 CRTDDAITGIGNNVT
+1114 CKTDDAITGIGNNVT
-1129 IEYTDMDFGDE
+1129 IEYTDMDFGE
-1140 TSVVIEITGRS
+1140 RTCVVIEITGRS
-1151 PIAKNT
+1151 PIEKNA
-1157 IHVRTSNGAEEA
+1157 IHVRTSNGTNET
-1169 LNIAEFTYSED
+1169 LNIAEFPYSDD
-1180 YTTKRFPVTVLSG
+1180 YVTKRFPVNVLSG

-1205 NFDLKSIHFVKKDK
+1205 NFDLKGIRFVR

>member
-1 MPADIPAGHRKAWFF
+1 

-31 QPLSDTNAPT
+31 QPLSETATALSPT
-41 ELSSELSSELPSGRS
+41 LPAQNDS
-56 SKLPS
+56 
-61 PDDAR
+61 R
-66 FQPVNLPHDWLISN
+66 FYPVNLPHDWLIAN
-80 SSDHYENS
+80 SADHYENS
-88 ESWYQKTL
+88 EGWYQKTI
-96 SSDVLD
+96 SSDILP
-102 FDTSSNEDNN
+102 FDASSDD

-148 TPFLKAGDNTIL
+148 TPFLKTGENTIL

-179 RSVWLKKVPAIHIAS
+179 RSVWLKKVPAVHIAS
-194 DGINAETHR
+194 DGIAAETHR
-203 TADGKWTL
+203 LENGKWSL
-211 CMHTTLEKD
+211 CMHTTLEKE
-220 GMQQS
+220 GIQQS
-225 ASDFL
+225 AKDFF
-230 ASASLSLSFCVQT
+230 ASENDNKSTSLSLSFCIQT
-243 IDGTIIHSGICENTP
+243 LDGTVILSEIPEDTP
-258 VTLTDIK
+258 VTLTNIK
-265 PWDVSD
+265 PWDISE
-271 PNLYQIVCTLSENGT
+271 PNLYKIVCTLSENGT

-299 TRFDPNEGFFLNDV
+299 TRFDTNEGFFLNDV
-313 HMKLKGVCQH
+313 HIKLKGVCQH

-328 LGAAVNRSAIKR
+328 LGSAVNRSAIKR
-340 QLLILKSMGVNAVR
+340 QLTILKSMGVNAVR

-369 KMGILIVDE
+369 EMGILIVDE
-378 AFDMWEMSKTPY
+378 AFDMWEMSKTTY
-390 DYGRFFKEWSARDV
+390 DYARFFKEWSARDV

-415 SVILWS
+415 CVILWS

-509 QSRGIYHFPLAKPL
+509 QGRGIYHFPLAKPL

-600 QSVWTDVNT
+600 QSVWTDAKT

-621 NPGQMIDVRVY
+621 NPDQMIDVRVY
-632 TNAPKAALYLNDTL
+632 TNAPKVALFLNGTL
-646 IGEKEL
+646 IGEKTL
-652 AHTEEDNMM
+652 AHTEEDNMI
-661 ADWSLPYEK
+661 ADWQLPFEAGTLK
-670 GVLTAIAYDEAGN
+670 AIAYDENGV
-683 EIARDTKHSFGDAA
+683 EIARDEASSFGDAA
-697 SLRLRADRVTVP
+697 SLHLTANRSQVT
-709 ADGAELIFVTIDALD
+709 ADGSELIFVTIDALD
-724 ADGYV
+724 TDGHA

-738 VTVEG
+738 VTVTG
-743 EGLLSGLD
+743 EGMLAGLD
-751 NGDSTDYEPYKGDC
+751 NGDSTDCEPYKGDC
-765 RRLFSGKLLAII
+765 RRLFYGKLLAII
-777 APTLTAGAITIKAAS
+777 APSLTAGTITITASS
-792 DGLAPATLTLNTVAY
+792 DGLTSASLTVNTTSY
-807 DSEMTQTDFAHS
+807 SE
-819 NPNGKANTNIPSS
+819 SS
-832 KDRCANDLHIMTITR
+832 DEKDPCAEDLHLMTITR
-847 DPLADAVSQATDIPV
+847 DPLADSISSQSDIPV
-862 RSITLSCEDSS
+862 RKITLSCETFTH
-873 ILTADKPCAVISAV
+873 LTADAPSAVIYASV
-887 THPANATA
+887 SPANATT
-895 QPLEWKLTNAE
+895 QTLDWKVTNAE
-906 GVVVPYAVLEPIDDS
+906 GVTVPYAILEPIDNT
-921 HMRIRAFADGS
+921 HVRIHALSDGS
-932 FFVRCSVTNGRGCTA
+932 FFVRCSVTNGRGHTT

-952 EFKAEQI
+952 AFTATEI
-959 GTMNLDPYTFTVG
+959 GTMNLNPYTFTVG
-972 SLYASA
+972 SLYSDS
-978 EGEVANGNAHGAAT
+978 EGEIANGNAHGAAT

-1006 FGTFGADTVTIPIF
+1006 FGTFGSDTVTIPIF
-1020 ETESRPIDL
+1020 ETESRPVDL
-1029 IFVAGKTDTQP
+1029 TFIEGKTKTQS

-1045 AGRYDKQMIWDQYQ
+1045 RGHYDKKMIWDTYQ
-1059 EETFTLQKRLTGVTT
+1059 EETFKLPKRLTGVTT
-1074 FTIQVTDRKL
+1074 FTIQVTNRKL
-1084 HIGGLTFKRLEKAWT
+1084 HIGGLSFKKLEKAWSPLSVT
-1099 RLAASDI
+1099 DI

-1114 CRTDDAITGIGNNVT
+1114 CKTDDAITGIGNNVT
-1129 IEYTDMDFGDE
+1129 IEYTDMDFGE
-1140 TSVVIEITGRS
+1140 RTCVVIEITGRS
-1151 PIAKNT
+1151 PIEKNT
-1157 IHVRTSNGAEEA
+1157 IHVRTSNGTNET
-1169 LNIAEFTYSED
+1169 LNIAEFPYSDD
-1180 YTTKRFPVTVLSG
+1180 YVTKRFPVNVLSG

-1205 NFDLKSIHFVKKDK
+1205 NFDLKGIRFVR

>member
-1 MPADIPAGHRKAWFF
+1 

-31 QPLSDTNAPT
+31 QPLSETATALSPT
-41 ELSSELSSELPSGRS
+41 LPAQNDS
-56 SKLPS
+56 
-61 PDDAR
+61 R
-66 FQPVNLPHDWLISN
+66 FYPVNLPHDWLIAN
-80 SSDHYENS
+80 SADHYENS
-88 ESWYQKTL
+88 EGWYQKTI
-96 SSDVLD
+96 SSDILP
-102 FDTSSNEDNN
+102 FDASSDD

-148 TPFLKAGDNTIL
+148 TPFLKTGENTIL

-179 RSVWLKKVPAIHIAS
+179 RSVWLKKVPAVHIAS
-194 DGINAETHR
+194 DGIAAETHR
-203 TADGKWTL
+203 LENGKWSL
-211 CMHTTLEKD
+211 CMHTTLEKE
-220 GMQQS
+220 GIQQS
-225 ASDFL
+225 AKDFF
-230 ASASLSLSFCVQT
+230 ASENDNKSTSLSLSFCIQT
-243 IDGTIIHSGICENTP
+243 LDGTVILSEIPEDTP
-258 VTLTDIK
+258 VTLTNIK
-265 PWDVSD
+265 PWDISE
-271 PNLYQIVCTLSENGT
+271 PNLYKIVCTLSENGT

-299 TRFDPNEGFFLNDV
+299 TRFDTNEGFFLNDV
-313 HMKLKGVCQH
+313 HIKLKGVCQH

-328 LGAAVNRSAIKR
+328 LGSAVNRSAIKR
-340 QLLILKSMGVNAVR
+340 QLTILKSMGVNAVR

-369 KMGILIVDE
+369 EMGILIVDE
-378 AFDMWEMSKTPY
+378 AFDMWEMSKTTY
-390 DYGRFFKEWSARDV
+390 DYARFFKEWSARDV

-415 SVILWS
+415 CVILWS

-509 QSRGIYHFPLAKPL
+509 QGRGIYHFPLAKPL

-600 QSVWTDVNT
+600 QSVWTDANT

-621 NPGQMIDVRVY
+621 NPDQMIDVRVY
-632 TNAPKAALYLNDTL
+632 TNAPKVALFLNGTL
-646 IGEKEL
+646 IGEKTL
-652 AHTEEDNMM
+652 AHTEEDNMI
-661 ADWSLPYEK
+661 ADWQLPFEAGTLK
-670 GVLTAIAYDEAGN
+670 AIAYDENGV
-683 EIARDTKHSFGDAA
+683 EIARDEASSFGDAA
-697 SLRLRADRVTVP
+697 SLHLTANRSQVT
-709 ADGAELIFVTIDALD
+709 ADGSELIFVTIDALD
-724 ADGYV
+724 TDGHA

-738 VTVEG
+738 VTVTG
-743 EGLLSGLD
+743 EGMLAGLD
-751 NGDSTDYEPYKGDC
+751 NGDSTDCEPYKGDC

-777 APTLTAGAITIKAAS
+777 APSLTAGTITITASS
-792 DGLAPATLTLNTVAY
+792 DGLTSASLTVNTTSY
-807 DSEMTQTDFAHS
+807 SE
-819 NPNGKANTNIPSS
+819 SS
-832 KDRCANDLHIMTITR
+832 DEKDPCAEDLHLMTITR
-847 DPLADAVSQATDIPV
+847 DPLADSISSQSDIPV
-862 RSITLSCEDSS
+862 RKITLSCETFTH
-873 ILTADKPCAVISAV
+873 LTADAPSAVIYASV
-887 THPANATA
+887 SPANATT
-895 QPLEWKLTNAE
+895 QTLDWKVTNAE
-906 GVVVPYAVLEPIDDS
+906 GVTVPYAILEPIDNT
-921 HMRIRAFADGS
+921 HVRIHALSDGS
-932 FFVRCSVTNGRGCTA
+932 FFVRCSVTNGRGHTT

-952 EFKAEQI
+952 AFTATEI
-959 GTMNLDPYTFTVG
+959 GTMNLNPYTFTVG
-972 SLYASA
+972 SLYSDS
-978 EGEVANGNAHGAAT
+978 EGEIANGNAHGAAT

-1006 FGTFGADTVTIPIF
+1006 FGTFGSDTVTIPIF
-1020 ETESRPIDL
+1020 ETESRPVDL
-1029 IFVAGKTDTQP
+1029 TFIEGKTKTQS

-1045 AGRYDKQMIWDQYQ
+1045 RGHYDKKMIWDTYQ
-1059 EETFTLQKRLTGVTT
+1059 EETFKLPKRLTGVTT
-1074 FTIQVTDRKL
+1074 FTIQVTNRKL
-1084 HIGGLTFKRLEKAWT
+1084 HIGGLSFKKLEKAWSPLSVT
-1099 RLAASDI
+1099 DI

-1114 CRTDDAITGIGNNVT
+1114 CKTDDAITGIGNNVT
-1129 IEYTDMDFGDE
+1129 IEYTDMDFGE
-1140 TSVVIEITGRS
+1140 RTCVVIEITGRS
-1151 PIAKNT
+1151 PIEKNT
-1157 IHVRTSNGAEEA
+1157 IHVRTSNGTNET
-1169 LNIAEFTYSED
+1169 LNIAEFPYSDD
-1180 YTTKRFPVTVLSG
+1180 YVTKRFPVNVLSG

-1205 NFDLKSIHFVKKDK
+1205 NFDLKGIRFVR

>member
-1 MPADIPAGHRKAWFF
+1 

-31 QPLSDTNAPT
+31 QPLSDTT
-41 ELSSELSSELPSGRS
+41 TTLPAQNDS
-56 SKLPS
+56 
-61 PDDAR
+61 R
-66 FQPVNLPHDWLISN
+66 FYPVNLPHDWLIAN
-80 SSDHYENS
+80 SADHYENS
-88 ESWYQKTL
+88 EGWYQKTI
-96 SSDVLD
+96 SSDILP
-102 FDTSSNEDNN
+102 FDASSDD

-148 TPFLKAGDNTIL
+148 TPFLKTGENTIL

-179 RSVWLKKVPAIHIAS
+179 RSVWLKKVPAVHIAS
-194 DGINAETHR
+194 DGIAAETHR
-203 TADGKWTL
+203 LENGKWSL
-211 CMHTTLEKD
+211 CMHTTLEKE
-220 GMQQS
+220 GVQLS
-225 ASDFL
+225 ANDFF
-230 ASASLSLSFCVQT
+230 ASENDNKSTSLSLSFCVQT
-243 IDGTIIHSGICENTP
+243 LDGTVILSEIQEDTP
-258 VTLTDIK
+258 VTLTNIK
-265 PWDVSD
+265 PWDINK
-271 PNLYQIVCTLSENGT
+271 PNLYKIVCTLSENGT

-299 TRFDPNEGFFLNDV
+299 TRFDTNEGFFLNDV
-313 HMKLKGVCQH
+313 HIKLKGVCQH

-328 LGAAVNRSAIKR
+328 LGSAVNRSAIKR
-340 QLLILKSMGVNAVR
+340 QLTILKSMGVNAVR

-369 KMGILIVDE
+369 EMGILIVDE
-378 AFDMWEMSKTPY
+378 AFDMWEMSKTTY
-390 DYGRFFKEWSARDV
+390 DYARFFKEWSSRDV

-415 SVILWS
+415 CVILWS

-600 QSVWTDVNT
+600 QSVWTDAKT

-621 NPGQMIDVRVY
+621 NPDQMIDVRVY
-632 TNAPKAALYLNDTL
+632 TNAPKAALFFNDTL
-646 IGEKEL
+646 IGEKKL
-652 AHTEEDNMM
+652 AHTQEDNTI
-661 ADWSLPYEK
+661 ADWSLPYKK

-683 EIARDTKHSFGDAA
+683 EIARDTKHSFGDAS
-697 SLRLRADRVTVP
+697 SLRLSADRLEVP
-709 ADGAELIFVTIDALD
+709 ANGEELIFVTIDALD
-724 ADGYV
+724 ADGYPV
-729 VANANNRVH
+729 DNATNRVH
-738 VTVEG
+738 VTVDG
-743 EGLLSGLD
+743 EGLLAGLD

-777 APTLTAGAITIKAAS
+777 APTLNAGTITVTASS
-792 DGLAPATLTLNTVAY
+792 DGLKDAVLTLNTTAC
-807 DSEMTQTDFAHS
+807 Q
-819 NPNGKANTNIPSS
+819 N
-832 KDRCANDLHIMTITR
+832 RCSDDLHIMTITR
-847 DPLADAVSQATDIPV
+847 DPLADAVSHATDIPV
-862 RSITLSCEDSS
+862 RSITLSCEDPC
-873 ILTADKPCAVISAV
+873 ILTASKPSAVISAV
-887 THPANATA
+887 THPANAAA
-895 QPLEWKLTNAE
+895 QPLDWKVTNAE
-906 GVVVPYAVLEPIDDS
+906 GVVVPYAALEQIDDT
-921 HMRIRAFADGS
+921 HIRILAFADGS

-947 LYSTL
+947 LYSML

-959 GTMNLDPYTFTVG
+959 GTMNLDPYSFTVG
-972 SLYASA
+972 SLYTYA
-978 EGEVANGNAHGAAT
+978 EGEVANGNAHGTAT

-1006 FGTFGADTVTIPIF
+1006 FGTFGTDTVTIPIF
-1020 ETESRPIDL
+1020 ETESQPVDL
-1029 IFVAGKTDTQP
+1029 TFIEGKTKSKP
-1040 GTVLC
+1040 GTILC
-1045 AGRYDKQMIWDQYQ
+1045 TGRYDKKMIWDQYQ
-1059 EETFTLQKRLTGVTT
+1059 EETFRLPKRLKGVTT

-1084 HIGGLTFKRLEKAWT
+1084 HIGGLTFHRLEKAWT
-1099 RLAASDI
+1099 TFAASDI

-1114 CRTDDAITGIGNNVT
+1114 CRTDNAITGIGNNVT
-1129 IEYTDMDFGDE
+1129 IEYTDMDFGNE
-1140 TSVVIEITGRS
+1140 TSAVIEITGRS

-1157 IHVRTSNGAEEA
+1157 IHVRTSNGKEES

-1180 YTTKRFPVTVLSG
+1180 YTTKCFPVNVLSG

-1205 NFDLKSIHFVKKDK
+1205 NFDLKSIHFVKKNN

>member
-1 MPADIPAGHRKAWFF
+1 

-31 QPLSDTNAPT
+31 QPLSDTT
-41 ELSSELSSELPSGRS
+41 TTLPAQNDS
-56 SKLPS
+56 
-61 PDDAR
+61 R
-66 FQPVNLPHDWLISN
+66 FCPVNLPHDWLIAN
-80 SSDHYENS
+80 SADHYENS
-88 ESWYQKTL
+88 EGWYQKTI
-96 SSDVLD
+96 SSDILP
-102 FDTSSNEDNN
+102 FDASSDD

-148 TPFLKAGDNTIL
+148 TPFLKTGENTIL

-179 RSVWLKKVPAIHIAS
+179 RSVWLKKVPAVHIAS
-194 DGINAETHR
+194 DGIAAETHLIEN
-203 TADGKWTL
+203 GKWSL
-211 CMHTTLEKD
+211 CMHTTLEKE
-220 GMQQS
+220 GIQQS
-225 ASDFL
+225 AKDFF
-230 ASASLSLSFCVQT
+230 ASENDNESTSLSLSFCVQT
-243 IDGTIIHSGICENTP
+243 LDGTVILSEIPEDTP
-258 VTLTDIK
+258 VTLTNIK
-265 PWDVSD
+265 PWDISE
-271 PNLYQIVCTLSENGT
+271 PNLYKIVCTLSENGT

-299 TRFDPNEGFFLNDV
+299 TRFDTNEGFFLNDV
-313 HMKLKGVCQH
+313 HIKLKGVCQH

-328 LGAAVNRSAIKR
+328 LGSAVNRSAIKR
-340 QLLILKSMGVNAVR
+340 QLTILKSMGVNAVR

-369 KMGILIVDE
+369 EMGILIVDE
-378 AFDMWEMSKTPY
+378 AFDMWEMSKTTY
-390 DYGRFFKEWSARDV
+390 DYARFFKEWSARDV

-415 SVILWS
+415 CVILWS

-509 QSRGIYHFPLAKPL
+509 QGRGIYHFPLAKPL

-600 QSVWTDVNT
+600 QSVWTDAKT

-621 NPGQMIDVRVY
+621 NPDQMIDVRVY
-632 TNAPKAALYLNDTL
+632 TNAPKVALFLNGTL
-646 IGEKEL
+646 IGEKTL
-652 AHTEEDNMM
+652 AHTEEDNMI
-661 ADWSLPYEK
+661 ADWQLPFEAGTLK
-670 GVLTAIAYDEAGN
+670 AIAYDENGV
-683 EIARDTKHSFGDAA
+683 EIARDEASSFGDAA
-697 SLRLRADRVTVP
+697 SLHLTANRSQVT
-709 ADGAELIFVTIDALD
+709 ADGSELIFVTIDALD
-724 ADGYV
+724 TDGHA

-738 VTVEG
+738 VTVTG
-743 EGLLSGLD
+743 EGMLAGLD
-751 NGDSTDYEPYKGDC
+751 NGDSTDCEPYKGDC

-777 APTLTAGAITIKAAS
+777 APSLTAGTITITASS
-792 DGLAPATLTLNTVAY
+792 DGLTSASLTVNTTSY
-807 DSEMTQTDFAHS
+807 SE
-819 NPNGKANTNIPSS
+819 SS
-832 KDRCANDLHIMTITR
+832 DEKDPCAEDLHLMTITR
-847 DPLADAVSQATDIPV
+847 DPLADSISSQSDIPV
-862 RSITLSCEDSS
+862 RKITLSCETFTH
-873 ILTADKPCAVISAV
+873 LTADAPSAVIYASV
-887 THPANATA
+887 SPANATT
-895 QPLEWKLTNAE
+895 QTLDWKVTNAE
-906 GVVVPYAVLEPIDDS
+906 GVTVPYAILEPIDNT
-921 HMRIRAFADGS
+921 HVRIHALSDGS
-932 FFVRCSVTNGRGCTA
+932 FFVRCSVTNGRGHTT

-952 EFKAEQI
+952 AFTATEI
-959 GTMNLDPYTFTVG
+959 GTMNLNPYTFTVG
-972 SLYASA
+972 SLYSDS
-978 EGEVANGNAHGAAT
+978 EGEIANGNAHGAAT

-1006 FGTFGADTVTIPIF
+1006 FGTFGSDTVTIPIF
-1020 ETESRPIDL
+1020 ETESRPVDL
-1029 IFVAGKTDTQP
+1029 TFIEGKTKTQS

-1045 AGRYDKQMIWDQYQ
+1045 RGHYDKKMIWDTYQ
-1059 EETFTLQKRLTGVTT
+1059 EETFKLPKRLTGVTT
-1074 FTIQVTDRKL
+1074 FTIQVTNRKL
-1084 HIGGLTFKRLEKAWT
+1084 HIGGLSFKKLEKAWSPLSVT
-1099 RLAASDI
+1099 DI

-1114 CRTDDAITGIGNNVT
+1114 CKTDDAITGIGNNVT
-1129 IEYTDMDFGDE
+1129 IEYTDMDFGE
-1140 TSVVIEITGRS
+1140 RTCVVIEITGRS
-1151 PIAKNT
+1151 PIEKNT
-1157 IHVRTSNGAEEA
+1157 IHVRTSNGTNET
-1169 LNIAEFTYSED
+1169 LNIAEFPYSDD
-1180 YTTKRFPVTVLSG
+1180 YVTKRFPVNVLSG

-1205 NFDLKSIHFVKKDK
+1205 NFDLKGIRFVR

>member
-1 MPADIPAGHRKAWFF
+1 
-16 MNTCRRINSE
+16 MNTCRRINSD

-31 QPLSDTNAPT
+31 QPLSDAPT
-41 ELSSELSSELPSGRS
+41 
-56 SKLPS
+56 KLPAT
-61 PDDAR
+61 DDAR
-66 FQPVNLPHDWLISN
+66 FQPVNLPHDWQISN
-80 SSDHYENS
+80 SADHYEAS
-88 ESWYQKTL
+88 EGWYQKTI
-96 SSDVLD
+96 SSDLLG
-102 FDTSSNEDNN
+102 FDASSDD

-123 DCTIFVNGM
+123 DCTIYVNG
-132 QAGEWKYGYSS
+132 QKAGEWKYGYSS
-143 FEVRL
+143 FEIRL
-148 TPFLKAGDNTIL
+148 TPFLKADTNTIL

-194 DGINAETHR
+194 DGINAEIHR
-203 TADGKWTL
+203 TANGKWTL

-220 GMQQS
+220 GIQQS
-225 ASDFL
+225 AANFYSSSAASSATFSSD
-230 ASASLSLSFCVQT
+230 ASLPSQAVTKSDLSLSFCVQT
-243 IDGTIIHSGICENTP
+243 LDGTVICDEIPENTS
-258 VTLTDIK
+258 VTLDNIK
-265 PWDVSD
+265 PWDLAD
-271 PNLYQIVCTLSENGT
+271 PQLYHIVCTLFQNGIAT
-286 AIQTETITTGFRT
+286 QTETITTGFRT
-299 TRFDPNEGFFLNDV
+299 TRFDPNKGFFLNDV
-313 HMKLKGVCQH
+313 HIKLKGVCQH

-340 QLLILKSMGVNAVR
+340 QLLLIKSMGANAVR

-369 KMGILIVDE
+369 EMGILIVDE
-378 AFDMWEMSKTPY
+378 AFDMWEMSKTTY

-421 IGNEIYDTHANEHGQ
+421 IGNEIYDTHASEHGQ
-436 EITRYLKEQVLLHDP
+436 EITRYLKEQVELHDP
-451 YGHALPTIGSN
+451 YGHARPTIGSN

-600 QSVWTDVNT
+600 QSVWTDVKT

-632 TNAPKAALYLNDTL
+632 TNAPKAALFLNDTL
-646 IGEKEL
+646 IGEKAL
-652 AHTEEDNMM
+652 AHTEEDNMI

-683 EIARDTKHSFGDAA
+683 EIARDTRHSFGDAA
-697 SLRLRADRVTVP
+697 SLRLRANRLEVP

-724 ADGYV
+724 VDGYP

-743 EGLLSGLD
+743 EGLLAGLD

-777 APTLTAGAITIKAAS
+777 APTLTAGTITIKAVS
-792 DGLAPATLTLNTVAY
+792 NGLKDAVLTLNTVAY
-807 DSEMTQTDFAHS
+807 D
-819 NPNGKANTNIPSS
+819 
-832 KDRCANDLHIMTITR
+832 KDRCANDLHLMTITR
-847 DPLADAVSQATDIPV
+847 DPLADAISQATDIPV
-862 RSITLSCEDSS
+862 RSITLSCEDLCV
-873 ILTADKPCAVISAV
+873 LTADRPCAVISAA

-895 QPLEWKLTNAE
+895 QTLNWKVTNAE
-906 GVVVPYAVLEPIDDS
+906 GVVVPYAVLEPIDDT
-921 HMRIRAFADGS
+921 HMRIRAFADGN
-932 FFVRCSVTNGRGCTA
+932 FFVRCSVTNGRGRTV

-959 GTMNLDPYTFTVG
+959 GSMNLDPYVFTVG

-992 GSEGTTSI
+992 GSEGITSI

-1006 FGTFGADTVTIPIF
+1006 FGTFGTDTVTIPIF
-1020 ETESRPIDL
+1020 ETENQPVDL
-1029 IFVAGKTDTQP
+1029 TFIEGKTDTQP
-1040 GTVLC
+1040 GRILC
-1045 AGRYDKQMIWDQYQ
+1045 TGHYDKKMIWDTYQ
-1059 EETFTLQKRLTGVTT
+1059 EETFTLPKRLTGVTT
-1074 FTIQVTDRKL
+1074 FTIQVTNHKL
-1084 HIGGLTFKRLEKAWT
+1084 HIGGLTFKKLEKAWAT
-1099 RLAASDI
+1099 LAASDI

-1140 TSVVIEITGRS
+1140 TSAIIEITGHS

-1157 IHVRTSNGAEEA
+1157 IHVRTSNGTKEA
-1169 LNIAEFTYSED
+1169 LNIAEFPYSDD

-1205 NFDLKSIHFVKKDK
+1205 NFDLKSIRFVKSDN

>member
-1 MPADIPAGHRKAWFF
+1 MPAEIPTGHRKAWFF

-31 QPLSDTNAPT
+31 QPLSDTT
-41 ELSSELSSELPSGRS
+41 TTLPAQNDS
-56 SKLPS
+56 
-61 PDDAR
+61 R
-66 FQPVNLPHDWLISN
+66 FYPVNLPHDWLIAN
-80 SSDHYENS
+80 SADHYENS
-88 ESWYQKTL
+88 EGWYQKTI
-96 SSDVLD
+96 SSDILP
-102 FDTSSNEDNN
+102 FDASSDD

-148 TPFLKAGDNTIL
+148 TPFLKTGENTIL

-179 RSVWLKKVPAIHIAS
+179 RSVWLKKVPVVHIAS
-194 DGINAETHR
+194 DGIAAETHLIEN
-203 TADGKWTL
+203 GKWSL
-211 CMHTTLEKD
+211 CMHTTLEKE
-220 GMQQS
+220 GIQQS
-225 ASDFL
+225 AKDFF
-230 ASASLSLSFCVQT
+230 ASENDNPNTSLSLSFCVQT
-243 IDGTIIHSGICENTP
+243 LDGTVILSEIPEDTP
-258 VTLTDIK
+258 VTLTNIK
-265 PWDVSD
+265 PWDISE
-271 PNLYQIVCTLSENGT
+271 PNLYKIVCTLSENGT

-299 TRFDPNEGFFLNDV
+299 TRFDTNEGFFLNDV
-313 HMKLKGVCQH
+313 HIKLKGVCQH

-328 LGAAVNRSAIKR
+328 LGSAVNRSAIKR
-340 QLLILKSMGVNAVR
+340 QLMILKSMGVNAVR

-369 KMGILIVDE
+369 EMGILIVDE
-378 AFDMWEMSKTPY
+378 AFDMWEMSKTTY
-390 DYGRFFKEWSARDV
+390 DYARFFKEWSARDV

-415 SVILWS
+415 CVILWS

-600 QSVWTDVNT
+600 QSVWTDAKT
-609 NPMIHILPYWDF
+609 NPMIHLLPYWDF

-632 TNAPKAALYLNDTL
+632 TNAPKAALFFNDTL
-646 IGEKEL
+646 IGEKKL
-652 AHTEEDNMM
+652 AHTQEDNII
-661 ADWSLPYEK
+661 ADWSLPYKK

-683 EIARDTKHSFGDAA
+683 EIARDTKHSFGDAS
-697 SLRLRADRVTVP
+697 SLRLSADRLEVP
-709 ADGAELIFVTIDALD
+709 ANGEELIFVTIDALD
-724 ADGYV
+724 ADGYPV
-729 VANANNRVH
+729 DNATNRVH
-738 VTVEG
+738 VTVDG
-743 EGLLSGLD
+743 EGLLAGLD

-777 APTLTAGAITIKAAS
+777 APTLNAGTITVTASS
-792 DGLAPATLTLNTVAY
+792 DGLKDAVLTLNTVAC
-807 DSEMTQTDFAHS
+807 Q
-819 NPNGKANTNIPSS
+819 N
-832 KDRCANDLHIMTITR
+832 RCSDDLHIMTITR
-847 DPLADAVSQATDIPV
+847 DPLADAVSHATDIPV
-862 RSITLSCEDSS
+862 RSITLSCEDSC
-873 ILTADKPCAVISAV
+873 ILTASKPSAVISAV
-887 THPANATA
+887 THPANAAA
-895 QPLEWKLTNAE
+895 QPLDWKVTNAE
-906 GVVVPYAVLEPIDDS
+906 GVVVPYAALEQIDDT
-921 HMRIRAFADGS
+921 HIRILAFADGS

-947 LYSTL
+947 LYSML

-959 GTMNLDPYTFTVG
+959 GTMNLDPYSFTVG
-972 SLYASA
+972 SLYTYA

-1006 FGTFGADTVTIPIF
+1006 FGTFGTDTVTIPIF
-1020 ETESRPIDL
+1020 ETESQPVDL
-1029 IFVAGKTDTQP
+1029 TFIEGKTKSKP
-1040 GTVLC
+1040 GTILC
-1045 AGRYDKQMIWDQYQ
+1045 TGRYDKKMIWDQYQ
-1059 EETFTLQKRLTGVTT
+1059 EETFKLPKRLKGVTT

-1084 HIGGLTFKRLEKAWT
+1084 HIGGLTFHKLEKAWT
-1099 RLAASDI
+1099 TLAASDI

-1114 CRTDDAITGIGNNVT
+1114 CRTDNAITGIGNNVT
-1129 IEYTDMDFGDE
+1129 IEYTDMDFGNE
-1140 TSVVIEITGRS
+1140 TSAVIEITGRS

-1157 IHVRTSNGAEEA
+1157 IHVRTSNGKEES

-1180 YTTKRFPVTVLSG
+1180 YTTKCFPVNVLSG

-1205 NFDLKSIHFVKKDK
+1205 NFDLKSIRFIKKNN

>member
-1 MPADIPAGHRKAWFF
+1 MPAEIPTGHRKAWFF

-31 QPLSDTNAPT
+31 QPLSETATALSPT
-41 ELSSELSSELPSGRS
+41 LPAQNDS
-56 SKLPS
+56 
-61 PDDAR
+61 R
-66 FQPVNLPHDWLISN
+66 FYPVNLPHDWLIAN
-80 SSDHYENS
+80 SADHYENS
-88 ESWYQKTL
+88 EGWYQKTI
-96 SSDVLD
+96 SSDILP
-102 FDTSSNEDNN
+102 FDASSDD

-148 TPFLKAGDNTIL
+148 TPFLKTGENTIL

-179 RSVWLKKVPAIHIAS
+179 RSVWLKKVPAVHIAS
-194 DGINAETHR
+194 DGIAAETHR
-203 TADGKWTL
+203 LENGKWSL
-211 CMHTTLEKD
+211 CMHTTLEKE
-220 GMQQS
+220 GIQQS
-225 ASDFL
+225 AKDFF
-230 ASASLSLSFCVQT
+230 ASENYNKSTSLSLSFCIQT
-243 IDGTIIHSGICENTP
+243 LDGTVILSEIPEDTP
-258 VTLTDIK
+258 VTLTNIK
-265 PWDVSD
+265 PWDISE
-271 PNLYQIVCTLSENGT
+271 PNLYKIVCTLSENGT

-299 TRFDPNEGFFLNDV
+299 TRFDTNEGFFLNDV
-313 HMKLKGVCQH
+313 HIKLKGVCQH

-328 LGAAVNRSAIKR
+328 LGSAVNRSAIKR
-340 QLLILKSMGVNAVR
+340 QLTILKSMGVNAVR

-369 KMGILIVDE
+369 EMGILIVDE
-378 AFDMWEMSKTPY
+378 AFDMWEMSKTTY
-390 DYGRFFKEWSARDV
+390 DYARFFKEWSARDV

-415 SVILWS
+415 CVILWS

-486 LYNKQHADHPDWVIY
+486 LYNKQHADHTDWVIY

-509 QSRGIYHFPLAKPL
+509 QGRGIYHFPLAKPL
-523 LTDDDGQCSSLG
+523 LTDNDGQCSSLG

-600 QSVWTDVNT
+600 QSVWTDAKT

-621 NPGQMIDVRVY
+621 NPDQMIDVRVY
-632 TNAPKAALYLNDTL
+632 TNAPKVALFLNGTL
-646 IGEKEL
+646 IGEKTL
-652 AHTEEDNMM
+652 AHTEEDNMI
-661 ADWSLPYEK
+661 ADWQLPFEAGTLK
-670 GVLTAIAYDEAGN
+670 AIAYDENGV
-683 EIARDTKHSFGDAA
+683 EIARDEASSFGDAA
-697 SLRLRADRVTVP
+697 SLHLTANRSQVT
-709 ADGAELIFVTIDALD
+709 ADGSELIFVTIDALD
-724 ADGYV
+724 TDGHA

-738 VTVEG
+738 VTVTG
-743 EGLLSGLD
+743 EGMLAGLD
-751 NGDSTDYEPYKGDC
+751 NGDSTDCEPYKGDC

-777 APTLTAGAITIKAAS
+777 APSLTAGTITITASS
-792 DGLAPATLTLNTVAY
+792 DGLTSASLTVNTTSY
-807 DSEMTQTDFAHS
+807 SE
-819 NPNGKANTNIPSS
+819 SS
-832 KDRCANDLHIMTITR
+832 DEKDPCAEDLHLMTITR
-847 DPLADAVSQATDIPV
+847 DPLADSISSQSDIPV
-862 RSITLSCEDSS
+862 RKITLSCETFTH
-873 ILTADKPCAVISAV
+873 LTADAPSAVIYASV
-887 THPANATA
+887 SPANATT
-895 QPLEWKLTNAE
+895 QTLDWKVTNAE
-906 GVVVPYAVLEPIDDS
+906 GVTVPYAILEPIDNT
-921 HMRIRAFADGS
+921 HVRIHALSDGS
-932 FFVRCSVTNGRGCTA
+932 FFVRCSVTNGRGHTT

-952 EFKAEQI
+952 AFTATEI
-959 GTMNLDPYTFTVG
+959 GTMNLNPYTFTVG
-972 SLYASA
+972 SLYSDS
-978 EGEVANGNAHGAAT
+978 EGEIANGNAHGAAT

-1006 FGTFGADTVTIPIF
+1006 FGTFGSDTVTIPIF
-1020 ETESRPIDL
+1020 ETESRPVDL
-1029 IFVAGKTDTQP
+1029 TFIEGKTKTQS

-1045 AGRYDKQMIWDQYQ
+1045 RGHYDKKMIWDTYQ
-1059 EETFTLQKRLTGVTT
+1059 EETFKLPKRLTGVTT
-1074 FTIQVTDRKL
+1074 FTIQVTNRKL
-1084 HIGGLTFKRLEKAWT
+1084 HIGGLSFKKLEKAWSPLSVT
-1099 RLAASDI
+1099 DI

-1114 CRTDDAITGIGNNVT
+1114 CKTDDAITGIGNNVT
-1129 IEYTDMDFGDE
+1129 IEYTDMDFGE
-1140 TSVVIEITGRS
+1140 RTCVVIEITGRS
-1151 PIAKNT
+1151 PIEKNT
-1157 IHVRTSNGAEEA
+1157 IHVRTSNGTNET
-1169 LNIAEFTYSED
+1169 LNIAEFPYSDD
-1180 YTTKRFPVTVLSG
+1180 YVTKRFPVNVLSG

-1205 NFDLKSIHFVKKDK
+1205 NFDLKGIRFVR

>member
-1 MPADIPAGHRKAWFF
+1 MPAEITTGHRKAWFF

-31 QPLSDTNAPT
+31 QTLSDTTTTFSPT
-41 ELSSELSSELPSGRS
+41 PPAQNDS
-56 SKLPS
+56 
-61 PDDAR
+61 R
-66 FQPVNLPHDWLISN
+66 FYPVNPPHDWLIAN
-80 SSDHYENS
+80 SADHYENS
-88 ESWYQKTL
+88 EGWYQKII
-96 SSDVLD
+96 SSDILP
-102 FDTSSNEDNN
+102 FDASSDD

-148 TPFLKAGDNTIL
+148 TPFLKTGENTIL

-179 RSVWLKKVPAIHIAS
+179 RSVWLKKVPAVHIAS
-194 DGINAETHR
+194 DGIASETHR
-203 TADGKWTL
+203 LENGNWSL
-211 CMHTTLEKD
+211 CMHTTLEKE
-220 GMQQS
+220 GIQQS
-225 ASDFL
+225 AKDFF
-230 ASASLSLSFCVQT
+230 ASENDNPNASLSLSFCVQT
-243 IDGTIIHSGICENTP
+243 LDGTVILSEIPKDTP
-258 VTLTDIK
+258 VTLTNIK
-265 PWDVSD
+265 PWDISE
-271 PNLYQIVCTLSENGT
+271 PNLYKIVCTLSENGT

-299 TRFDPNEGFFLNDV
+299 TRFDTNKGFFLNDV
-313 HMKLKGVCQH
+313 HIKLKGVCQH

-328 LGAAVNRSAIKR
+328 LGSAVNRSAIKR
-340 QLLILKSMGVNAVR
+340 QLMILKSMGVNAVR
-354 TTHNMPAVELLELAD
+354 TTHNMPAAMLLELAD
-369 KMGILIVDE
+369 EMGILIVDE
-378 AFDMWEMSKTPY
+378 AFDMWEMSKTTY
-390 DYGRFFKEWSARDV
+390 DYARFFKEWSARDV

-415 SVILWS
+415 CVILWS

-600 QSVWTDVNT
+600 QSVWTDAKT

-632 TNAPKAALYLNDTL
+632 TNAPKVALSLNGTL
-646 IGEKEL
+646 IGEKTL
-652 AHTEEDNMM
+652 AHTEEDNMI
-661 ADWSLPYEK
+661 ADWQLPFEAGTLK
-670 GVLTAIAYDEAGN
+670 AIAYDENGV
-683 EIARDTKHSFGDAA
+683 EIARDEASSFGDAA
-697 SLRLRADRVTVP
+697 SLHLTANRSQVT
-709 ADGAELIFVTIDALD
+709 ADGSELIFVTIDALD
-724 ADGYV
+724 TDGHA

-738 VTVEG
+738 VTVTG
-743 EGLLSGLD
+743 EGMLAGLD
-751 NGDSTDYEPYKGDC
+751 NGDSTDCEPYKGDC

-777 APTLTAGAITIKAAS
+777 APSLTAGTITITASS
-792 DGLAPATLTLNTVAY
+792 DGLTSASLTVNTTSY
-807 DSEMTQTDFAHS
+807 SE
-819 NPNGKANTNIPSS
+819 SS
-832 KDRCANDLHIMTITR
+832 DEKDPCAEDLHLMTITR
-847 DPLADAVSQATDIPV
+847 DPLADSISSQSDIPV
-862 RSITLSCEDSS
+862 RKITLSCETFTH
-873 ILTADKPCAVISAV
+873 LTADAPSAVIYASV
-887 THPANATA
+887 SPANATT
-895 QPLEWKLTNAE
+895 QTLDWKVTNAE
-906 GVVVPYAVLEPIDDS
+906 GVTVPYAILEPIDNT
-921 HMRIRAFADGS
+921 HVRIHALSDGS
-932 FFVRCSVTNGRGCTA
+932 FFVRCSVTNGRGHTT

-952 EFKAEQI
+952 AFTATEI
-959 GTMNLDPYTFTVG
+959 GTMNLNPYTFTVG
-972 SLYASA
+972 SLYSDS
-978 EGEVANGNAHGAAT
+978 EGEIANGNAHGAAT

-1006 FGTFGADTVTIPIF
+1006 FGTFGSDTVTIPIF
-1020 ETESRPIDL
+1020 ETESRPVDL
-1029 IFVAGKTDTQP
+1029 TFIEGKTKTQS

-1045 AGRYDKQMIWDQYQ
+1045 RGHYDKKMIWDTYQ
-1059 EETFTLQKRLTGVTT
+1059 EETFKLPKRLTGVTT
-1074 FTIQVTDRKL
+1074 FTIQVTNRKL
-1084 HIGGLTFKRLEKAWT
+1084 HIGGLSFKKLEKAWSPLSVT
-1099 RLAASDI
+1099 DI

-1114 CRTDDAITGIGNNVT
+1114 CKTDDAITGIGNNVT
-1129 IEYTDMDFGDE
+1129 IEYTDMDFGE
-1140 TSVVIEITGRS
+1140 RTCVVIEITGRS
-1151 PIAKNT
+1151 PIEKNT
-1157 IHVRTSNGAEEA
+1157 IHVRTSNGTNET
-1169 LNIAEFTYSED
+1169 LNIAEFPYSDD
-1180 YTTKRFPVTVLSG
+1180 YVTKRFPVNVLSG

-1205 NFDLKSIHFVKKDK
+1205 NFDLKGIRFVR

>member
-1 MPADIPAGHRKAWFF
+1 MPAEIPTGHRKAWFF

-31 QPLSDTNAPT
+31 QPLSDTT
-41 ELSSELSSELPSGRS
+41 TTLPAQNDS
-56 SKLPS
+56 
-61 PDDAR
+61 R
-66 FQPVNLPHDWLISN
+66 FYPVNLPHDWLIAN
-80 SSDHYENS
+80 SADHYENS
-88 ESWYQKTL
+88 EGWYQKTI
-96 SSDVLD
+96 SSDILP
-102 FDTSSNEDNN
+102 FDASSDD

-148 TPFLKAGDNTIL
+148 TPFLKTGENTIL

-179 RSVWLKKVPAIHIAS
+179 RSVWLKKVPAVHIAS
-194 DGINAETHR
+194 DGIAAETHR
-203 TADGKWTL
+203 LENGKWSL
-211 CMHTTLEKD
+211 CMHTTLEKE
-220 GMQQS
+220 GVQLS
-225 ASDFL
+225 ANDFF
-230 ASASLSLSFCVQT
+230 ASENDNKSTSLSLSFCVQT
-243 IDGTIIHSGICENTP
+243 LDGTVILSEIQEDTP
-258 VTLTDIK
+258 VTLTNIK
-265 PWDVSD
+265 PWDINK
-271 PNLYQIVCTLSENGT
+271 PNLYKIVCTLSENGT

-299 TRFDPNEGFFLNDV
+299 TRFDTNEGFFLNDV
-313 HMKLKGVCQH
+313 HIKLKGVCQH

-328 LGAAVNRSAIKR
+328 LGSAVNRSAIKR
-340 QLLILKSMGVNAVR
+340 QLTILKSMGVNAVR

-369 KMGILIVDE
+369 EMGILIVDE
-378 AFDMWEMSKTPY
+378 AFDMWEMSKTTY
-390 DYGRFFKEWSARDV
+390 DYARFFKEWSSRDV

-415 SVILWS
+415 CVILWS

-509 QSRGIYHFPLAKPL
+509 QGRGIYHFPLAKPL

-600 QSVWTDVNT
+600 QSVWTDAKT

-621 NPGQMIDVRVY
+621 NPDQMIDVRVY
-632 TNAPKAALYLNDTL
+632 TNAPKVALFLNGTL
-646 IGEKEL
+646 IGEKTL
-652 AHTEEDNMM
+652 AHTEEDNMI
-661 ADWSLPYEK
+661 ADWQLPFEAGTLK
-670 GVLTAIAYDEAGN
+670 AIAYDENGV
-683 EIARDTKHSFGDAA
+683 EIARDEASSFGDAA
-697 SLRLRADRVTVP
+697 SLHLTANRSQVT
-709 ADGAELIFVTIDALD
+709 ADGSELIFVTIDALD
-724 ADGYV
+724 TDGHA

-738 VTVEG
+738 VTVTG
-743 EGLLSGLD
+743 EGMLAGLD
-751 NGDSTDYEPYKGDC
+751 NGDSTDCEPYKGDC

-777 APTLTAGAITIKAAS
+777 APSLTAGTITITASS
-792 DGLAPATLTLNTVAY
+792 DGLTSASLTVNTTSY
-807 DSEMTQTDFAHS
+807 SE
-819 NPNGKANTNIPSS
+819 SS
-832 KDRCANDLHIMTITR
+832 DEKDPCAEDLHLMTITR
-847 DPLADAVSQATDIPV
+847 DPLADSISSQSDIPV
-862 RSITLSCEDSS
+862 RKITLSCETFTH
-873 ILTADKPCAVISAV
+873 LTADAPSAVIYASV
-887 THPANATA
+887 SPANATT
-895 QPLEWKLTNAE
+895 QTLDWKVTNAE
-906 GVVVPYAVLEPIDDS
+906 GVTVPYAILEPIDNT
-921 HMRIRAFADGS
+921 HVRIHALSDGS
-932 FFVRCSVTNGRGCTA
+932 FFVRCSVTNGRGHTT

-952 EFKAEQI
+952 AFTATEI
-959 GTMNLDPYTFTVG
+959 GTMNLNPYTFTVG
-972 SLYASA
+972 SLYSDS
-978 EGEVANGNAHGAAT
+978 EGEIANGNAHGAAT

-1006 FGTFGADTVTIPIF
+1006 FGTFGSDTVTIPIF
-1020 ETESRPIDL
+1020 ETESRPVDL
-1029 IFVAGKTDTQP
+1029 TFIEGKTKTQS

-1045 AGRYDKQMIWDQYQ
+1045 RGHYDKKMIWDTYQ
-1059 EETFTLQKRLTGVTT
+1059 EETFKLPKRLTGVTT
-1074 FTIQVTDRKL
+1074 FTIQVTNRKL
-1084 HIGGLTFKRLEKAWT
+1084 HIGGLSFKKLEKAWSPLSVT
-1099 RLAASDI
+1099 DI

-1114 CRTDDAITGIGNNVT
+1114 CKTDDAITGIGNNVT
-1129 IEYTDMDFGDE
+1129 IEYTDMDFGE
-1140 TSVVIEITGRS
+1140 RTCVVIEITGRS
-1151 PIAKNT
+1151 PIEKNT
-1157 IHVRTSNGAEEA
+1157 IHVRTSNGTNET
-1169 LNIAEFTYSED
+1169 LNIAEFPYSDD
-1180 YTTKRFPVTVLSG
+1180 YVTKRFPVNVLSG

-1205 NFDLKSIHFVKKDK
+1205 NFDLKGIRFVR

>member
-1 MPADIPAGHRKAWFF
+1 

-31 QPLSDTNAPT
+31 QPLSDTT
-41 ELSSELSSELPSGRS
+41 TTLPAQNDS
-56 SKLPS
+56 
-61 PDDAR
+61 R
-66 FQPVNLPHDWLISN
+66 FYPVNLPHDWLIAN
-80 SSDHYENS
+80 SADHYENS
-88 ESWYQKTL
+88 EGWYQKTI
-96 SSDVLD
+96 SSDILP
-102 FDTSSNEDNN
+102 FDASSDD

-148 TPFLKAGDNTIL
+148 TPFLKTGENTIL

-179 RSVWLKKVPAIHIAS
+179 RSVWLKKVPAVHIAS
-194 DGINAETHR
+194 DGIAAETHR
-203 TADGKWTL
+203 LENGKWSL
-211 CMHTTLEKD
+211 CMHTTLEKE
-220 GMQQS
+220 GIQQS
-225 ASDFL
+225 AKDFF
-230 ASASLSLSFCVQT
+230 ASENDNKSTSLSLSFCIQT
-243 IDGTIIHSGICENTP
+243 LDGTVILSEIPEDTP
-258 VTLTDIK
+258 VTLTNIK
-265 PWDVSD
+265 PWDISE
-271 PNLYQIVCTLSENGT
+271 PNLYKIVCTLSENGT

-299 TRFDPNEGFFLNDV
+299 TRFDTNEGFFLNDV
-313 HMKLKGVCQH
+313 HIKLKGVCQH

-328 LGAAVNRSAIKR
+328 LGSAVNRSAIKR
-340 QLLILKSMGVNAVR
+340 QLTILKSMGVNAVR

-369 KMGILIVDE
+369 EMGILIVDE
-378 AFDMWEMSKTPY
+378 AFDMWEMSKTTY
-390 DYGRFFKEWSARDV
+390 DYARFFKEWSARDV

-415 SVILWS
+415 CVILWS

-509 QSRGIYHFPLAKPL
+509 QGRGIYHFPLAKPL

-600 QSVWTDVNT
+600 QSVWTDAKT

-632 TNAPKAALYLNDTL
+632 TNAPKAALFFNDTL
-646 IGEKEL
+646 IGEKKL
-652 AHTEEDNMM
+652 AHTQEDNII
-661 ADWSLPYEK
+661 ADWSLPYKK

-683 EIARDTKHSFGDAA
+683 EIARDTKHSFGDAS
-697 SLRLRADRVTVP
+697 SLRLSADRLEVP
-709 ADGAELIFVTIDALD
+709 ANGEELIFVTIDALD
-724 ADGYV
+724 ADGYPV
-729 VANANNRVH
+729 DNATNRVH
-738 VTVEG
+738 VTVDG
-743 EGLLSGLD
+743 EGLLAGLD

-777 APTLTAGAITIKAAS
+777 APTLNAGTITVTASS
-792 DGLAPATLTLNTVAY
+792 DGLKDAVLTLNTVAC
-807 DSEMTQTDFAHS
+807 Q
-819 NPNGKANTNIPSS
+819 N
-832 KDRCANDLHIMTITR
+832 RCSDDLHIMTITR
-847 DPLADAVSQATDIPV
+847 DPLADTVSHATDIPV
-862 RSITLSCEDSS
+862 RSITLSCEDSC
-873 ILTADKPCAVISAV
+873 ILTASKPSAVISAV

-895 QPLEWKLTNAE
+895 QPLDWKVTNAE
-906 GVVVPYAVLEPIDDS
+906 GVVVPYATLEQIDDT
-921 HMRIRAFADGS
+921 HIRILAFADGS

-947 LYSTL
+947 LYSML

-959 GTMNLDPYTFTVG
+959 GTMNLAPYSFTVG
-972 SLYASA
+972 SLYTYA

-1006 FGTFGADTVTIPIF
+1006 FGTFGTDTVTIPIF
-1020 ETESRPIDL
+1020 ETESQPVDL
-1029 IFVAGKTDTQP
+1029 TFIEGKTKSKP
-1040 GTVLC
+1040 GTILC
-1045 AGRYDKQMIWDQYQ
+1045 TGRYDKKMIWDQYQ
-1059 EETFTLQKRLTGVTT
+1059 EETFKLPKRLKGVTT
-1074 FTIQVTDRKL
+1074 FTIQVTDLKL
-1084 HIGGLTFKRLEKAWT
+1084 HIGGLTFHKLEKAWT
-1099 RLAASDI
+1099 TLAASDI

-1114 CRTDDAITGIGNNVT
+1114 CRTDDAIIGIGNNVT
-1129 IEYTDMDFGDE
+1129 IEYTDMDFGNE
-1140 TSVVIEITGRS
+1140 TSAVIEITGRS

-1157 IHVRTSNGAEEA
+1157 IHVRTSNGTEES
-1169 LNIAEFTYSED
+1169 LNIAEFTYSEN
-1180 YTTKRFPVTVLSG
+1180 YTTKCFPVNVLSG

-1205 NFDLKSIHFVKKDK
+1205 NFDLKSIRFIKKDN